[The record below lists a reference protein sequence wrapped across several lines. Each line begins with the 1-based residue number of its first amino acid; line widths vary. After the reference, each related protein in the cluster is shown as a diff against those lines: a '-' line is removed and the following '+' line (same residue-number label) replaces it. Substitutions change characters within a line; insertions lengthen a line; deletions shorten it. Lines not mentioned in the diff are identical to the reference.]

1 MRPNQD
7 NTNQMINKSFSNR
20 NHKSQNPQMNLL
32 NGELVALINGLI
44 ESIREYYHVSL
55 SNNSDAKNIFLFY
68 EETDK
73 NVQMLLNDIINN
85 NQYQKLKELLDK
97 MNIINK
103 LIFQLRD
110 NSDSCLQNLKL
121 FFDDAK
127 LIFKYIKGERQKQ
140 LLENKANNTN
150 LSSQNNA
157 PFISN
162 LKSQMIN
169 LYNKLIK
176 SVLKFSDYDYIIE
189 TAGDN
194 SINVYQNLQNVI
206 KNDLDALFNLIQNI
220 ENIKYSNNNVSL
232 NSFLTDESNN
242 KKGKSLGKSLENEI
256 EKLKK
261 MNITKD
267 AKIRQLMI
275 QLNNSLINKTEGN
288 DSNNNFNILNTEGN
302 ENSRIKKLEQIIL
315 DKDNK
320 LKSLIKQINMKK
332 IGNDSNNG
340 NIKNIIEEKN
350 KEIFNLQ
357 QQLNIYEQNEKNFN
371 KQIDDLTNQ
380 FQNKSL
386 QYEKEILML
395 RNNYAKNIN
404 KTQRNTVNDPEK
416 NIIPRSDNNVNL
428 NFIKNPENIKADYI
442 TKIASLNN
450 KNTNLMAIIKKQKAI
465 INGLQKEINN
475 YKNKLTQYE
484 KLNKNQI
491 EQINNNIYK
500 NNKIIEQK
508 DELIKQLREKKDI
521 PNSQI
526 NINMSNQAN
535 NNELIQLKIENEK
548 LKEKINL
555 LKLSQPNNSKNN
567 NNDNMNLLY
576 NNNFQELQQLNIK
589 LMEENSSLKL
599 KVAKIEKNP
608 NLLTANND
616 EFHNLYEQQ
625 KTKIEKLESEVNKK
639 KEEIGGLHDFIAKL
653 QSKLEN
659 SNFNPPVPK
668 ARSSSKIQKNS
679 LEGAKNNMN
688 DDYTKSLKKLIDL
701 NNKANKE
708 IELLK
713 NKNKELQYKLDE
725 KQVEEELSGFKTE
738 DVNFSNYE
746 EEFDLRKMISG
757 AKDKNKSED
766 INIDYP
772 GMQGVKDKN
781 KELQQK
787 VNMLSEQVKILISNI
802 NINNKIK
809 PQINQL
815 CQLMKIPPKNIQLII
830 AGKNKKQN
838 LGIID

>member
-7 NTNQMINKSFSNR
+7 NTNQMINKSFQNR
-20 NHKSQNPQMNLL
+20 NPKSQKPQMNLL
-32 NGELVALINGLI
+32 NGELVSLINGLI
-44 ESIREYYHVSL
+44 ESIKEYYHVSL

-73 NVQMLLNDIINN
+73 NIQMLLNDIINN
-85 NQYQKLKELLDK
+85 NQYQKLTELLDK
-97 MNIINK
+97 INLINK
-103 LIFQLRD
+103 IIFQLRD
-110 NSDSCLQNLKL
+110 NSDSCLQNLRL

-127 LIFKYIKGERQKQ
+127 LIFQYIRGERQKQ
-140 LLENKANNTN
+140 LLEKKSRIANLNGQNNTPFNPN
-150 LSSQNNA
+150 LITQITNLHKQL
-157 PFISN
+157 
-162 LKSQMIN
+162 LKSVQ
-169 LYNKLIK
+169 
-176 SVLKFSDYDYIIE
+176 KFSDYDYIIE
-189 TAGDN
+189 TTDDN
-194 SINVYQNLQNVI
+194 SIINDYQNLQNNI
-206 KNDLDALFNLIQNI
+206 KKDLNTLFNLIQNL
-220 ENIKYSNNNVSL
+220 ENINNRVSL

-242 KKGKSLGKSLENEI
+242 KSGKSHGKNIENEI

-261 MNITKD
+261 MNIVKD
-267 AKIRQLMI
+267 NKIRQLMLQI
-275 QLNNSLINKTEGN
+275 NNLAINKTERSN
-288 DSNNNFNILNTEGN
+288 PNNNYNILKTEGN

-320 LKSLIKQINMKK
+320 LQSLINQINMKK
-332 IGNDSNNG
+332 IGNDLNNG
-340 NIKNIIEEKN
+340 NMQNLLEEKD
-350 KEIFNLQ
+350 KEIFNLK
-357 QQLNIYEQNEKNFN
+357 QQLNIYEQNEQNFN
-371 KQIDDLTNQ
+371 KQIDNLTNQ
-380 FQNKSL
+380 FQNKRL
-386 QYEKEILML
+386 QYEKEIFTL
-395 RNNYAKNIN
+395 RYNMAKNIN
-404 KTQRNTVNDPEK
+404 DSQGIININKTIGSKSE
-416 NIIPRSDNNVNL
+416 NNQNL
-428 NFIKNPENIKADYI
+428 KFLKNPDNINNDYI
-442 TKIASLNN
+442 AQITSLNN
-450 KNTNLMAIIKKQKAI
+450 TNMNLTAIIKKQKTI
-465 INGLQKEINN
+465 IAGLQKEISN
-475 YKNKLTQYE
+475 YKAKLAQYE

-491 EQINNNIYK
+491 EQMNNNIYK

-535 NNELIQLKIENEK
+535 NNELIHLKIENEK
-548 LKEKINL
+548 LKEEINL
-555 LKLSQPNNSKNN
+555 LKLTQSNNLINN

-589 LMEENSSLKL
+589 LMEENNSLKL
-599 KVAKIEKNP
+599 KVANIEKNP
-608 NLLTANND
+608 NLLKTNG
-616 EFHNLYEQQ
+616 EFNNLYEQQ
-625 KTKIEKLESEVNKK
+625 KETIERLESEVNKK
-639 KEEIGGLHDFIAKL
+639 KEEIGGLQDFIAKL

-659 SNFNPPVPK
+659 SNFYLPVPK
-668 ARSSSKIQKNS
+668 AHSTSKIQKNAQ
-679 LEGAKNNMN
+679 GAKNNMN

-708 IELLK
+708 IEILK
-713 NKNKELQYKLDE
+713 NKNKELQYKLEE

-746 EEFDLRKMISG
+746 EEFDLRKMING

-781 KELQQK
+781 KELQQR

-809 PQINQL
+809 PQISQL

>member
-7 NTNQMINKSFSNR
+7 NTNQMINKSFQNR
-20 NHKSQNPQMNLL
+20 NPKSQKPQMNLL
-32 NGELVALINGLI
+32 NGELVSLINGLI
-44 ESIREYYHVSL
+44 ESIKEYYHVSL

-73 NVQMLLNDIINN
+73 NIQMLLNDIINN
-85 NQYQKLKELLDK
+85 NQYQKLTELLDK
-97 MNIINK
+97 INLINK
-103 LIFQLRD
+103 IIFQLRD
-110 NSDSCLQNLKL
+110 NSDSCLQNLRL

-127 LIFKYIKGERQKQ
+127 LIFQCIRGERQKQ
-140 LLENKANNTN
+140 LLEKKSRIANLNCQNNKQLNPNLITQITN
-150 LSSQNNA
+150 LYKQL
-157 PFISN
+157 
-162 LKSQMIN
+162 LKSVQ
-169 LYNKLIK
+169 
-176 SVLKFSDYDYIIE
+176 KFSDYDYIIE
-189 TAGDN
+189 TTGDN
-194 SINVYQNLQNVI
+194 SIINDYQNLQNNI
-206 KNDLDALFNLIQNI
+206 KKDLNTLFNLIQNL
-220 ENIKYSNNNVSL
+220 ENIINRVSL

-242 KKGKSLGKSLENEI
+242 KSGKSLGKNIENEI

-261 MNITKD
+261 MNIVKD
-267 AKIRQLMI
+267 NKIRQLMLQI
-275 QLNNSLINKTEGN
+275 NNLAINKTERSN
-288 DSNNNFNILNTEGN
+288 PNNNYNILKTEGN

-320 LKSLIKQINMKK
+320 LQSLINQINMKK
-332 IGNDSNNG
+332 IGNDLNNG
-340 NIKNIIEEKN
+340 NMQNLLEEKD
-350 KEIFNLQ
+350 KEIFNLK
-357 QQLNIYEQNEKNFN
+357 QQLNIYEQNEQNFN
-371 KQIDDLTNQ
+371 KQIDNLTNQ
-380 FQNKSL
+380 FQNKRL
-386 QYEKEILML
+386 QYEKEIFTL
-395 RNNYAKNIN
+395 RYNMAKNIN
-404 KTQRNTVNDPEK
+404 DSQGNININKTIGSKSENNQNLKFLKIPD
-416 NIIPRSDNNVNL
+416 NINN
-428 NFIKNPENIKADYI
+428 DYI
-442 TKIASLNN
+442 AQITSLNN
-450 KNTNLMAIIKKQKAI
+450 TNMNLTAIIKKQKTI
-465 INGLQKEINN
+465 IAGLQKEISN
-475 YKNKLTQYE
+475 YKAKLAQYE

-491 EQINNNIYK
+491 EQMNNNIYK

-535 NNELIQLKIENEK
+535 NNELIHLKIENEK
-548 LKEKINL
+548 LKEEINL
-555 LKLSQPNNSKNN
+555 LKLSPSNNLINN
-567 NNDNMNLLY
+567 NNDMNLLY

-589 LMEENSSLKL
+589 LMEENNSLKL
-599 KVAKIEKNP
+599 KVENIEKNS
-608 NLLTANND
+608 NLLKTNG
-616 EFHNLYEQQ
+616 EFNNLYEQQ
-625 KTKIEKLESEVNKK
+625 KETIERLESEINKK
-639 KEEIGGLHDFIAKL
+639 KEEIGGLQDFIAKL

-659 SNFNPPVPK
+659 SNFYLPVPK
-668 ARSSSKIQKNS
+668 AHSTSKIQKNAQ
-679 LEGAKNNMN
+679 GAKNNMN

-708 IELLK
+708 IEILK
-713 NKNKELQYKLDE
+713 NKNKELQYKLEE

-746 EEFDLRKMISG
+746 EEFDLRKMING

-781 KELQQK
+781 KELQQR

-809 PQINQL
+809 PQISQL

>member
-7 NTNQMINKSFSNR
+7 NTNQMINKSFQNR
-20 NHKSQNPQMNLL
+20 NPKSQKPQMNLL
-32 NGELVALINGLI
+32 NGELVSLINGLI
-44 ESIREYYHVSL
+44 ESIKEYYHVSL

-73 NVQMLLNDIINN
+73 NIQMLLNDIINN
-85 NQYQKLKELLDK
+85 NQYQKLTELLDK
-97 MNIINK
+97 INLINK
-103 LIFQLRD
+103 IIFQLRD
-110 NSDSCLQNLKL
+110 NSDSCLQNLRL

-127 LIFKYIKGERQKQ
+127 LIFQCIRGERQKQ
-140 LLENKANNTN
+140 LLEKKSSNANLNGQNNTPFNPN
-150 LSSQNNA
+150 LITQITNLHKQL
-157 PFISN
+157 
-162 LKSQMIN
+162 LKSVQ
-169 LYNKLIK
+169 
-176 SVLKFSDYDYIIE
+176 KFSDYDYIIE
-189 TAGDN
+189 TTGDN
-194 SINVYQNLQNVI
+194 SIINDYQNLQNNI
-206 KNDLDALFNLIQNI
+206 KKDLNTLFNLIQNL
-220 ENIKYSNNNVSL
+220 ENINNRISL

-242 KKGKSLGKSLENEI
+242 KSSKSLGKNIENEI

-261 MNITKD
+261 MNIVKD
-267 AKIRQLMI
+267 NKIRQLMLQI
-275 QLNNSLINKTEGN
+275 NNLAINKTERSN
-288 DSNNNFNILNTEGN
+288 PNNNYNILKTEGN

-320 LKSLIKQINMKK
+320 LQSLINQINMKK
-332 IGNDSNNG
+332 IGNDLNNG
-340 NIKNIIEEKN
+340 NMQNLLEEKD
-350 KEIFNLQ
+350 KEIFNLK
-357 QQLNIYEQNEKNFN
+357 QQLNIYEQNEQNFN
-371 KQIDDLTNQ
+371 KQIDNLTNQ
-380 FQNKSL
+380 FQNKRL
-386 QYEKEILML
+386 QYEKEIFTL
-395 RNNYAKNIN
+395 RYNMAKNIN
-404 KTQRNTVNDPEK
+404 DSQGNININKTIGSKSE
-416 NIIPRSDNNVNL
+416 NNQNL
-428 NFIKNPENIKADYI
+428 KFLKNPDNINNDYI
-442 TKIASLNN
+442 AQITSLNN
-450 KNTNLMAIIKKQKAI
+450 TNMNLTAIIKKQKTI
-465 INGLQKEINN
+465 IAGLQKEISN
-475 YKNKLTQYE
+475 YKAKLAQYE

-491 EQINNNIYK
+491 EQMNNNIYK

-535 NNELIQLKIENEK
+535 NNELIHLKIENEK
-548 LKEKINL
+548 LKEEINL
-555 LKLSQPNNSKNN
+555 LKLTQSNNLINN
-567 NNDNMNLLY
+567 NNDMNLLY

-589 LMEENSSLKL
+589 LMEENNSLKL
-599 KVAKIEKNP
+599 KVANIEKNP
-608 NLLTANND
+608 NLLKTNG
-616 EFHNLYEQQ
+616 EFNNLYEQQ
-625 KTKIEKLESEVNKK
+625 KETIERLESEVNKK
-639 KEEIGGLHDFIAKL
+639 KEEIGGLQDFIAKL

-659 SNFNPPVPK
+659 SNFYLPVPK
-668 ARSSSKIQKNS
+668 AHSTSKIQKNAQ
-679 LEGAKNNMN
+679 GAKNNMN

-708 IELLK
+708 IEILK
-713 NKNKELQYKLDE
+713 NKNKELQYKLEE

-746 EEFDLRKMISG
+746 EEFDLRKMING

-781 KELQQK
+781 KELQQR

-809 PQINQL
+809 PQISQL

>member
-7 NTNQMINKSFSNR
+7 NTNQMINKSFQNR
-20 NHKSQNPQMNLL
+20 NPKSQKPQMNLL
-32 NGELVALINGLI
+32 NGELVSLINGLI
-44 ESIREYYHVSL
+44 ESIKEYYHVSL

-73 NVQMLLNDIINN
+73 NIQMLLNDIINN
-85 NQYQKLKELLDK
+85 NQYQKLTELLDK
-97 MNIINK
+97 INLINK
-103 LIFQLRD
+103 IIFQLRD
-110 NSDSCLQNLKL
+110 NSDSCLQNLRL

-127 LIFKYIKGERQKQ
+127 LIFQCIRGERQKQ
-140 LLENKANNTN
+140 LLEKKSRIANLNGQNNTPFNPN
-150 LSSQNNA
+150 LITQITNLHKQL
-157 PFISN
+157 
-162 LKSQMIN
+162 LKSVQ
-169 LYNKLIK
+169 
-176 SVLKFSDYDYIIE
+176 KFSDYDYIIE
-189 TAGDN
+189 TTGDN
-194 SINVYQNLQNVI
+194 SIINDYQNLQNNI
-206 KNDLDALFNLIQNI
+206 KKDLNTLFNLIQNL
-220 ENIKYSNNNVSL
+220 ENINNRVSL

-242 KKGKSLGKSLENEI
+242 KSGKSLGKNIENEI

-261 MNITKD
+261 MNIVKD
-267 AKIRQLMI
+267 NKIRQLMLQI
-275 QLNNSLINKTEGN
+275 NNLAINKTERSN
-288 DSNNNFNILNTEGN
+288 PNNNYNILKTEGN

-320 LKSLIKQINMKK
+320 LQSLINQINMKK
-332 IGNDSNNG
+332 IGNDLNNG
-340 NIKNIIEEKN
+340 NMQNLLEEKD
-350 KEIFNLQ
+350 KEIFNLK
-357 QQLNIYEQNEKNFN
+357 QQLNIYEQNEQNFN
-371 KQIDDLTNQ
+371 KQIDNLTNQ
-380 FQNKSL
+380 FQNKRL
-386 QYEKEILML
+386 QYEKEIFTL
-395 RNNYAKNIN
+395 RYNMAKNIN
-404 KTQRNTVNDPEK
+404 DSQGNININKTIGSKSE
-416 NIIPRSDNNVNL
+416 NNQNL
-428 NFIKNPENIKADYI
+428 KFLKNPDNINNDYI
-442 TKIASLNN
+442 AQITSLNN
-450 KNTNLMAIIKKQKAI
+450 TNMNLTAIIKKQKTI
-465 INGLQKEINN
+465 IAGLQKEISN
-475 YKNKLTQYE
+475 YKAKLAQYE

-491 EQINNNIYK
+491 EQMNNNIYK

-535 NNELIQLKIENEK
+535 NNELIHLKIENEK
-548 LKEKINL
+548 LKEEINL
-555 LKLSQPNNSKNN
+555 LKLTQSNNLINN
-567 NNDNMNLLY
+567 NNDMNLLY

-589 LMEENSSLKL
+589 LMEENNSLKL
-599 KVAKIEKNP
+599 KVANIEKNP
-608 NLLTANND
+608 NLLTTNG
-616 EFHNLYEQQ
+616 EFNNLYEQQ
-625 KTKIEKLESEVNKK
+625 KETIERLESEVNKK
-639 KEEIGGLHDFIAKL
+639 KEEIGGLQDFIAKL

-659 SNFNPPVPK
+659 SNFYLPVPK
-668 ARSSSKIQKNS
+668 AHSTSKIQKNAQ
-679 LEGAKNNMN
+679 GAKNNMN

-708 IELLK
+708 IEILK
-713 NKNKELQYKLDE
+713 NKNKELQYKLEE

-746 EEFDLRKMISG
+746 EEFDLRKMING

-781 KELQQK
+781 KELQQR

-809 PQINQL
+809 PQISQL

>member
-7 NTNQMINKSFSNR
+7 NTNQMINKSFQNR
-20 NHKSQNPQMNLL
+20 NPKSQKPQMNLL
-32 NGELVALINGLI
+32 NGELVSLINGLI
-44 ESIREYYHVSL
+44 ESIKEYYHVSL

-73 NVQMLLNDIINN
+73 NIQMLLNDIINN
-85 NQYQKLKELLDK
+85 NQYQKLTELLDK
-97 MNIINK
+97 INLINK
-103 LIFQLRD
+103 IIFQLRD
-110 NSDSCLQNLKL
+110 NSDSCLQNLRL

-127 LIFKYIKGERQKQ
+127 LIFQCIRGERQKQ
-140 LLENKANNTN
+140 LLEKKSSNANLNGQNNTPFNPN
-150 LSSQNNA
+150 LITQITNLHKQL
-157 PFISN
+157 
-162 LKSQMIN
+162 LKSVQ
-169 LYNKLIK
+169 
-176 SVLKFSDYDYIIE
+176 KFSDYDYIIE
-189 TAGDN
+189 TTGDN
-194 SINVYQNLQNVI
+194 SIINDYQNLQNNI
-206 KNDLDALFNLIQNI
+206 KKDLNTLFNLIQNL
-220 ENIKYSNNNVSL
+220 ENIIINNRISL

-242 KKGKSLGKSLENEI
+242 KSSKSLGKNIEKEI

-261 MNITKD
+261 MNIVKD
-267 AKIRQLMI
+267 NKIRQLMLQI
-275 QLNNSLINKTEGN
+275 NNLAINKTERSN
-288 DSNNNFNILNTEGN
+288 PNNNYNILKTEGN

-320 LKSLIKQINMKK
+320 LQSLINQINMKK
-332 IGNDSNNG
+332 IGNDLNNG
-340 NIKNIIEEKN
+340 NMQNLLEEKN
-350 KEIFNLQ
+350 KEIFNLK
-357 QQLNIYEQNEKNFN
+357 QQLNIYEQNEQNFN
-371 KQIDDLTNQ
+371 KQIDNLTNQ
-380 FQNKSL
+380 FQNKRL
-386 QYEKEILML
+386 QYEKEIFTL
-395 RNNYAKNIN
+395 RYNMAKNIN
-404 KTQRNTVNDPEK
+404 DSQGNININKTIGSKSE
-416 NIIPRSDNNVNL
+416 NNQNL
-428 NFIKNPENIKADYI
+428 KFLKNPDNINNDYI
-442 TKIASLNN
+442 AQITSLNN
-450 KNTNLMAIIKKQKAI
+450 TNMNLTAIIKKQKTI
-465 INGLQKEINN
+465 IAGLQKEISN
-475 YKNKLTQYE
+475 YKAKLAQYE

-491 EQINNNIYK
+491 EQMNNNIYK

-535 NNELIQLKIENEK
+535 NNELIHLKIENEK
-548 LKEKINL
+548 LKEEINL
-555 LKLSQPNNSKNN
+555 LKLSPSNNLINN
-567 NNDNMNLLY
+567 NNDMNLLY

-589 LMEENSSLKL
+589 LMEENNSLKL
-599 KVAKIEKNP
+599 KVANIEKNP
-608 NLLTANND
+608 NHLTTNGKFN
-616 EFHNLYEQQ
+616 NLYEQQ
-625 KTKIEKLESEVNKK
+625 KETIERLESEINKK
-639 KEEIGGLHDFIAKL
+639 KEEIGGLQDFIAKL

-659 SNFNPPVPK
+659 SNFYLPVPK
-668 ARSSSKIQKNS
+668 AHSTSKIQKNAQ
-679 LEGAKNNMN
+679 GAKNNMN

-708 IELLK
+708 IEILK
-713 NKNKELQYKLDE
+713 NKNKELQYKLEE

-746 EEFDLRKMISG
+746 EEFDLRKMING

-781 KELQQK
+781 KELQQR

-809 PQINQL
+809 PQISQL

>member
-7 NTNQMINKSFSNR
+7 NTNQMINKSFQNR
-20 NHKSQNPQMNLL
+20 NPKSQKPQMNLL
-32 NGELVALINGLI
+32 NGELVSLINGLI
-44 ESIREYYHVSL
+44 ESIKEYYHVSL

-73 NVQMLLNDIINN
+73 NIQMLLNDIINN
-85 NQYQKLKELLDK
+85 NQYQKLTELLDK
-97 MNIINK
+97 INLINK
-103 LIFQLRD
+103 IIFQLRD
-110 NSDSCLQNLKL
+110 NSDSCLQNLRL

-127 LIFKYIKGERQKQ
+127 LIFQCIRGERQKQ
-140 LLENKANNTN
+140 LLEKKSRIANLNCQNNKQLNPNLITQITN
-150 LSSQNNA
+150 LYKQL
-157 PFISN
+157 
-162 LKSQMIN
+162 LKSVQ
-169 LYNKLIK
+169 
-176 SVLKFSDYDYIIE
+176 KFSDYDYIIE
-189 TAGDN
+189 TTGDN
-194 SINVYQNLQNVI
+194 SIFNDYQNLQNNI
-206 KNDLDALFNLIQNI
+206 KNDLNTLFNLIQNL
-220 ENIKYSNNNVSL
+220 ENINNRISF

-242 KKGKSLGKSLENEI
+242 KSSKSLGKNIENEI

-261 MNITKD
+261 MNIVKD
-267 AKIRQLMI
+267 NKIRQLMLQI
-275 QLNNSLINKTEGN
+275 NNLAINKTERSN
-288 DSNNNFNILNTEGN
+288 PNNNYNILKTEGN

-320 LKSLIKQINMKK
+320 LQSLINQINMKK
-332 IGNDSNNG
+332 IGNDLNNG
-340 NIKNIIEEKN
+340 NMQNLLEEKD
-350 KEIFNLQ
+350 KEIFNLK
-357 QQLNIYEQNEKNFN
+357 QQLNIYEQNEQNFN
-371 KQIDDLTNQ
+371 KQIDNLTNQ
-380 FQNKSL
+380 FQNKRL
-386 QYEKEILML
+386 QYEKEIFTL
-395 RNNYAKNIN
+395 RYNMAKNIN
-404 KTQRNTVNDPEK
+404 DSQGNININKTIGSKSE
-416 NIIPRSDNNVNL
+416 NNQNL
-428 NFIKNPENIKADYI
+428 KFLKNPDNINNDYI
-442 TKIASLNN
+442 AQITSLNN
-450 KNTNLMAIIKKQKAI
+450 TNMNLTAIIKKQKTI
-465 INGLQKEINN
+465 IAGLQKEISN
-475 YKNKLTQYE
+475 YKAKLAQYE

-491 EQINNNIYK
+491 EQMNNNIYK

-535 NNELIQLKIENEK
+535 NNELIHLKIENEK
-548 LKEKINL
+548 LKEEINL
-555 LKLSQPNNSKNN
+555 LKLTQSNNLINN
-567 NNDNMNLLY
+567 NNDMNLLY

-589 LMEENSSLKL
+589 LMEENNSLKL
-599 KVAKIEKNP
+599 KVSNFEKNP
-608 NLLTANND
+608 NILTTNG
-616 EFHNLYEQQ
+616 EFNNLYEQQ
-625 KTKIEKLESEVNKK
+625 KETIERLESEVNKK
-639 KEEIGGLHDFIAKL
+639 KEEIGGLQDFIAKL

-659 SNFNPPVPK
+659 SNFYLPVPK
-668 ARSSSKIQKNS
+668 AHSTSKIQKNAQ
-679 LEGAKNNMN
+679 GAKNNMN

-708 IELLK
+708 IEILK
-713 NKNKELQYKLDE
+713 NKNKELQYKLEE

-746 EEFDLRKMISG
+746 EEFDLRKMING

-781 KELQQK
+781 KELQQR

-809 PQINQL
+809 PQISQL

>member
-7 NTNQMINKSFSNR
+7 NTNQMINKSFQNR
-20 NHKSQNPQMNLL
+20 NPKSQKPQMNLL
-32 NGELVALINGLI
+32 NGELVSLINGLI
-44 ESIREYYHVSL
+44 ESIKEYYHVSL

-73 NVQMLLNDIINN
+73 NIQMLLNDIINN
-85 NQYQKLKELLDK
+85 NQYQKLTELLDK
-97 MNIINK
+97 INLINK
-103 LIFQLRD
+103 IIFQLRD
-110 NSDSCLQNLKL
+110 NSDSCLQNLRL

-127 LIFKYIKGERQKQ
+127 LIFQCIRGERQKQ
-140 LLENKANNTN
+140 LLEKKSSNANLNGQNNTPFNPN
-150 LSSQNNA
+150 LITQITNLYKQL
-157 PFISN
+157 
-162 LKSQMIN
+162 LKSVQ
-169 LYNKLIK
+169 
-176 SVLKFSDYDYIIE
+176 KFSDYDYIIE
-189 TAGDN
+189 TTGDN
-194 SINVYQNLQNVI
+194 SIINDYQNLQNNI
-206 KNDLDALFNLIQNI
+206 KKDLNTLFNLIQNL
-220 ENIKYSNNNVSL
+220 ENINNRISL

-242 KKGKSLGKSLENEI
+242 KSSKSLGKNIENEI

-261 MNITKD
+261 MNIVKD
-267 AKIRQLMI
+267 NKIRQLMLQI
-275 QLNNSLINKTEGN
+275 NNLAINKTERSN
-288 DSNNNFNILNTEGN
+288 PNNNYNILKTEGN

-320 LKSLIKQINMKK
+320 LQSLINQINMKK
-332 IGNDSNNG
+332 IGNDLNNG
-340 NIKNIIEEKN
+340 NMQNLLEEKD
-350 KEIFNLQ
+350 KEIFNLK
-357 QQLNIYEQNEKNFN
+357 QQLNIYEQNEQNFN
-371 KQIDDLTNQ
+371 KQIDNLTNQ
-380 FQNKSL
+380 FQNKRL
-386 QYEKEILML
+386 QYEKEIFTL
-395 RNNYAKNIN
+395 RYNMAKNIN
-404 KTQRNTVNDPEK
+404 DSQGNININKTIGSKSE
-416 NIIPRSDNNVNL
+416 NNQNL
-428 NFIKNPENIKADYI
+428 KFLKNPDNINNDYI
-442 TKIASLNN
+442 AQITSLNN
-450 KNTNLMAIIKKQKAI
+450 TNMNLTAIIKKQKTI
-465 INGLQKEINN
+465 IAGLQKEISN
-475 YKNKLTQYE
+475 YKAKLAQYE

-491 EQINNNIYK
+491 EQMNNNIYK

-535 NNELIQLKIENEK
+535 NNELIHLKIENEK
-548 LKEKINL
+548 LKEEINL
-555 LKLSQPNNSKNN
+555 LKLTQSNNLINN
-567 NNDNMNLLY
+567 NNDMNLLY

-589 LMEENSSLKL
+589 LMEENNSLKL
-599 KVAKIEKNP
+599 KVANIEKNP
-608 NLLTANND
+608 NLLTTNG
-616 EFHNLYEQQ
+616 EFNNLYEQQ
-625 KTKIEKLESEVNKK
+625 KETIERLESEVNKK
-639 KEEIGGLHDFIAKL
+639 KEEIGGLQDFIAKL

-659 SNFNPPVPK
+659 SNFYLPVPK
-668 ARSSSKIQKNS
+668 AHSTSKIQKNAQ
-679 LEGAKNNMN
+679 GAKNNMN

-708 IELLK
+708 IEILK
-713 NKNKELQYKLDE
+713 NKNKELQYKLEE

-746 EEFDLRKMISG
+746 EEFDLRKMING

-781 KELQQK
+781 KELQQR

-809 PQINQL
+809 PQISQL

>member
-7 NTNQMINKSFSNR
+7 NTNQMINKSFQNR
-20 NHKSQNPQMNLL
+20 NPKSQKPQMNLL
-32 NGELVALINGLI
+32 NGELVSLINGLI
-44 ESIREYYHVSL
+44 ESIKEYYHVSL

-73 NVQMLLNDIINN
+73 NIQMLLNDIINN
-85 NQYQKLKELLDK
+85 NQYQKLTELLDK
-97 MNIINK
+97 INLINK
-103 LIFQLRD
+103 IIFQLRD
-110 NSDSCLQNLKL
+110 NSDSCLQNLRL

-127 LIFKYIKGERQKQ
+127 LIFQCIRGERQKQ
-140 LLENKANNTN
+140 LLEKKSSIANLIGQNNTPFNPN
-150 LSSQNNA
+150 LITQITNLHKQL
-157 PFISN
+157 
-162 LKSQMIN
+162 LKSVQ
-169 LYNKLIK
+169 
-176 SVLKFSDYDYIIE
+176 KFSDYDYIIE
-189 TAGDN
+189 TTGDN
-194 SINVYQNLQNVI
+194 SIINDYQNLQNNI
-206 KNDLDALFNLIQNI
+206 KKDLNTLFNLIQNL
-220 ENIKYSNNNVSL
+220 ENIIINNRISL

-242 KKGKSLGKSLENEI
+242 KSSKSLGKNIEKEI

-261 MNITKD
+261 MNIVKD
-267 AKIRQLMI
+267 NKIRQLMLQI
-275 QLNNSLINKTEGN
+275 NNLAINKTER
-288 DSNNNFNILNTEGN
+288 SNPNNYYNILKTEGN

-320 LKSLIKQINMKK
+320 LQSLINQINMKK
-332 IGNDSNNG
+332 IGNDLNNG
-340 NIKNIIEEKN
+340 NMQNLLEEKN
-350 KEIFNLQ
+350 KEIFNLK
-357 QQLNIYEQNEKNFN
+357 QQLNIYEQNEQNFN
-371 KQIDDLTNQ
+371 KQIDNLTNQ
-380 FQNKSL
+380 FQNKRL
-386 QYEKEILML
+386 QYEKEIFTL
-395 RNNYAKNIN
+395 RYNMAKNIN
-404 KTQRNTVNDPEK
+404 DSQGNININKTIGSKSE
-416 NIIPRSDNNVNL
+416 NNQNL
-428 NFIKNPENIKADYI
+428 KFLKNPDNINNDYI
-442 TKIASLNN
+442 AQITSLNN
-450 KNTNLMAIIKKQKAI
+450 TNMNLTAIIKKQKTI
-465 INGLQKEINN
+465 IAGLQKEISN
-475 YKNKLTQYE
+475 YKAKLAQYE

-491 EQINNNIYK
+491 EQMNNNIYK

-535 NNELIQLKIENEK
+535 NNELIHLKIENEK
-548 LKEKINL
+548 LKEEINL
-555 LKLSQPNNSKNN
+555 LKLTQSNNLINN
-567 NNDNMNLLY
+567 NNENMNLLY

-589 LMEENSSLKL
+589 LMEENNSLKL
-599 KVAKIEKNP
+599 KVANIEKNP
-608 NLLTANND
+608 NLLTTNG
-616 EFHNLYEQQ
+616 EFNNLYEQQ
-625 KTKIEKLESEVNKK
+625 KETIERLESEVNKK
-639 KEEIGGLHDFIAKL
+639 KEEIGGLQDFIAKL

-659 SNFNPPVPK
+659 SNFYPPVPK
-668 ARSSSKIQKNS
+668 AHSTSKIQKNAQ
-679 LEGAKNNMN
+679 GAKNNMN

-708 IELLK
+708 IEILK
-713 NKNKELQYKLDE
+713 NKNKELQYKLEE

-746 EEFDLRKMISG
+746 EEFDLRKMING

-781 KELQQK
+781 KELQQR

>member
-7 NTNQMINKSFSNR
+7 NTNQMINKSFQNR
-20 NHKSQNPQMNLL
+20 NPKSQKPQMNLL
-32 NGELVALINGLI
+32 NGELVSLINGLI
-44 ESIREYYHVSL
+44 ESIKEYYHVSL

-73 NVQMLLNDIINN
+73 NIQMLLNDIINN
-85 NQYQKLKELLDK
+85 NQYQKLTELLDK
-97 MNIINK
+97 INLINK
-103 LIFQLRD
+103 IIFQLRD
-110 NSDSCLQNLKL
+110 NSDSCLQNLRL

-127 LIFKYIKGERQKQ
+127 LIFQCIRGERQKQ
-140 LLENKANNTN
+140 LLEKKSSIANLNGQNNTPFNPN
-150 LSSQNNA
+150 LITQITNLHKQL
-157 PFISN
+157 
-162 LKSQMIN
+162 LKSVQ
-169 LYNKLIK
+169 
-176 SVLKFSDYDYIIE
+176 KFSDYDYIIE
-189 TAGDN
+189 TTGDN
-194 SINVYQNLQNVI
+194 SIINDYQNLQNNI
-206 KNDLDALFNLIQNI
+206 KKDLNTLFNLIQNL
-220 ENIKYSNNNVSL
+220 ENINNRISL

-242 KKGKSLGKSLENEI
+242 KSSKSLGKNIENEI

-261 MNITKD
+261 MNIVKD
-267 AKIRQLMI
+267 NKIRQLMLQI
-275 QLNNSLINKTEGN
+275 NNLAINKTERSN
-288 DSNNNFNILNTEGN
+288 PNNNYNILKTEGN

-320 LKSLIKQINMKK
+320 LQSLINQINMKK
-332 IGNDSNNG
+332 IGNDLNNG
-340 NIKNIIEEKN
+340 NMQNLLEEKD
-350 KEIFNLQ
+350 KEIFNLK
-357 QQLNIYEQNEKNFN
+357 QQLNIYEQNEQNFN
-371 KQIDDLTNQ
+371 KQIDNLTNQ
-380 FQNKSL
+380 FQNKRL
-386 QYEKEILML
+386 QYEKEIFTL
-395 RNNYAKNIN
+395 RYNMAKNIN
-404 KTQRNTVNDPEK
+404 DSQGNININKTIGSKSE
-416 NIIPRSDNNVNL
+416 NNQNL
-428 NFIKNPENIKADYI
+428 KFLKNPDNINNDYI
-442 TKIASLNN
+442 AQITSLNN
-450 KNTNLMAIIKKQKAI
+450 TNMNLTAIIKKQKTI
-465 INGLQKEINN
+465 IAGLQKEISN
-475 YKNKLTQYE
+475 YKAKLAQYE

-491 EQINNNIYK
+491 EQMNNNIYK

-535 NNELIQLKIENEK
+535 NNELIHLKIENEK
-548 LKEKINL
+548 LKEEINL
-555 LKLSQPNNSKNN
+555 LKLSPSNNLINN
-567 NNDNMNLLY
+567 NNDMNLLY

-589 LMEENSSLKL
+589 LMEENNSLKL
-599 KVAKIEKNP
+599 KVANIEKNP
-608 NLLTANND
+608 NILTTNG
-616 EFHNLYEQQ
+616 EFNNLYEQQ
-625 KTKIEKLESEVNKK
+625 KETIERLESEVNKK
-639 KEEIGGLHDFIAKL
+639 KEEIGGLQDFIAKL

-659 SNFNPPVPK
+659 SNFYLPVPK
-668 ARSSSKIQKNS
+668 AHSTSKIQKNAQ
-679 LEGAKNNMN
+679 GAKNNMN

-708 IELLK
+708 IEILK
-713 NKNKELQYKLDE
+713 NKNKELQYKLEE

-746 EEFDLRKMISG
+746 EEFDLRKMING

-781 KELQQK
+781 KELQQR

-809 PQINQL
+809 PQISQL

>member
-7 NTNQMINKSFSNR
+7 NTNQMINKSFQNR
-20 NHKSQNPQMNLL
+20 NPKSQKPQMNLL
-32 NGELVALINGLI
+32 NGELVSLINGLI
-44 ESIREYYHVSL
+44 ESIKEYYHVSL

-73 NVQMLLNDIINN
+73 NIQMLLNDIINN
-85 NQYQKLKELLDK
+85 NQYQKLTELLDK
-97 MNIINK
+97 INLINK
-103 LIFQLRD
+103 IIFQLRD
-110 NSDSCLQNLKL
+110 NSDSCLQNLRL

-127 LIFKYIKGERQKQ
+127 LIFQCIRGERQKQ
-140 LLENKANNTN
+140 LLEKKSSIANLNGQNNTPFNPN
-150 LSSQNNA
+150 LITQITNLHKQL
-157 PFISN
+157 
-162 LKSQMIN
+162 LKSVQ
-169 LYNKLIK
+169 
-176 SVLKFSDYDYIIE
+176 KFSDYDYIIE
-189 TAGDN
+189 TTGDN
-194 SINVYQNLQNVI
+194 SIINDYQNLQNNI
-206 KNDLDALFNLIQNI
+206 KKDLNTLFNLIQNL
-220 ENIKYSNNNVSL
+220 ENINNRISL

-242 KKGKSLGKSLENEI
+242 KSSKSLGKNIENEI

-261 MNITKD
+261 MNIVKD
-267 AKIRQLMI
+267 NKIRQLMLQI
-275 QLNNSLINKTEGN
+275 NNLAINKTERSN
-288 DSNNNFNILNTEGN
+288 PNNNYNILKTEGN

-320 LKSLIKQINMKK
+320 LQSLINQINMKK
-332 IGNDSNNG
+332 IGNDLNNG
-340 NIKNIIEEKN
+340 NMQNLLEEKD
-350 KEIFNLQ
+350 KEIFNLK
-357 QQLNIYEQNEKNFN
+357 QQLNIYEQNEQNFN
-371 KQIDDLTNQ
+371 KQIDNLTNQ
-380 FQNKSL
+380 FQNKRL
-386 QYEKEILML
+386 QYEKEIFTL
-395 RNNYAKNIN
+395 RYNMAKNIN
-404 KTQRNTVNDPEK
+404 DSQGNININKTIGSKSE
-416 NIIPRSDNNVNL
+416 NNQNL
-428 NFIKNPENIKADYI
+428 KFLKNPDNINNDYI
-442 TKIASLNN
+442 AQITSLNN
-450 KNTNLMAIIKKQKAI
+450 TNMNLTAIIKKQKTI
-465 INGLQKEINN
+465 IAGLQKEISN
-475 YKNKLTQYE
+475 YKAKLAQYE

-491 EQINNNIYK
+491 EQMNNNIYK

-535 NNELIQLKIENEK
+535 NNELIHLKIENEK
-548 LKEKINL
+548 LKEEINL
-555 LKLSQPNNSKNN
+555 LKLTQSNNLINN
-567 NNDNMNLLY
+567 NNDMNLLY

-589 LMEENSSLKL
+589 LMEENNSLKL
-599 KVAKIEKNP
+599 KVANIEKNP
-608 NLLTANND
+608 NLLTTNG
-616 EFHNLYEQQ
+616 EFNNLYEQQ
-625 KTKIEKLESEVNKK
+625 KETIERLESEVNKK
-639 KEEIGGLHDFIAKL
+639 KEEIGGLQDFIAKL

-659 SNFNPPVPK
+659 SNFYLPVPK
-668 ARSSSKIQKNS
+668 AHSTSKIQKNAQ
-679 LEGAKNNMN
+679 GAKNNMN

-708 IELLK
+708 IEILK
-713 NKNKELQYKLDE
+713 NKNKELQYKLEE

-746 EEFDLRKMISG
+746 EEFDLRKMING

-781 KELQQK
+781 KELQQR

-809 PQINQL
+809 PQISQL

>member
-7 NTNQMINKSFSNR
+7 NTNQMINKSFQNR
-20 NHKSQNPQMNLL
+20 NPKSQKPQMNLL
-32 NGELVALINGLI
+32 NGELVSLINGLI
-44 ESIREYYHVSL
+44 ESIKEYYHVSL

-73 NVQMLLNDIINN
+73 NIQMLLNDIINN
-85 NQYQKLKELLDK
+85 NQYQKLTELLDK
-97 MNIINK
+97 INLINK
-103 LIFQLRD
+103 IIFQLRD
-110 NSDSCLQNLKL
+110 NSDSCLQNLRL

-127 LIFKYIKGERQKQ
+127 LIFQCIRGERQKQ
-140 LLENKANNTN
+140 LLEKKSSNANLNGQNNTPFNPN
-150 LSSQNNA
+150 LITQITNLHKQL
-157 PFISN
+157 
-162 LKSQMIN
+162 LKSVQ
-169 LYNKLIK
+169 
-176 SVLKFSDYDYIIE
+176 KFSDYDYIIE
-189 TAGDN
+189 TTGDN
-194 SINVYQNLQNVI
+194 SIINDYQNLQNNI
-206 KNDLDALFNLIQNI
+206 KKDLNTLFNLIQNL
-220 ENIKYSNNNVSL
+220 ENINNKISL

-242 KKGKSLGKSLENEI
+242 KSSKSLGKNIENEI

-261 MNITKD
+261 MNIVKD
-267 AKIRQLMI
+267 NKIRQLML
-275 QLNNSLINKTEGN
+275 QLNNLAINKTERSN
-288 DSNNNFNILNTEGN
+288 PNNNYNILKTEGN

-320 LKSLIKQINMKK
+320 LQSLINQINMKK
-332 IGNDSNNG
+332 IGNDLNNG
-340 NIKNIIEEKN
+340 NMQNLLEEKD
-350 KEIFNLQ
+350 KEIFNLK
-357 QQLNIYEQNEKNFN
+357 QQLNIYEQNEQNFN
-371 KQIDDLTNQ
+371 KQIDNLTNQ
-380 FQNKSL
+380 FQNKRL
-386 QYEKEILML
+386 QYEKEIFTL
-395 RNNYAKNIN
+395 RYNMAKNIN
-404 KTQRNTVNDPEK
+404 DSQGNININKTIGSKSE
-416 NIIPRSDNNVNL
+416 NNQNL
-428 NFIKNPENIKADYI
+428 KFLKNPDNINNDYI
-442 TKIASLNN
+442 AQITSLNN
-450 KNTNLMAIIKKQKAI
+450 TNMNLTAIIKKQKTI
-465 INGLQKEINN
+465 IAGLQKEISN
-475 YKNKLTQYE
+475 YKAKLAQYE

-491 EQINNNIYK
+491 EQMNNNIYK

-535 NNELIQLKIENEK
+535 NNELIHLKIENEK
-548 LKEKINL
+548 LKEEINL
-555 LKLSQPNNSKNN
+555 LKLSPSNNLINN
-567 NNDNMNLLY
+567 NNDMNLLY

-589 LMEENSSLKL
+589 LMEENNSLKL
-599 KVAKIEKNP
+599 KVSNFEKNP
-608 NLLTANND
+608 NILTTNG
-616 EFHNLYEQQ
+616 EFNNLYEQQ
-625 KTKIEKLESEVNKK
+625 KEKIERLESEVNKK
-639 KEEIGGLHDFIAKL
+639 KEEIGGLQDFIAKL

-659 SNFNPPVPK
+659 SNFYLPVPK
-668 ARSSSKIQKNS
+668 AHSTSKIQRNAQ
-679 LEGAKNNMN
+679 GAKNNMN

-708 IELLK
+708 IEILK
-713 NKNKELQYKLDE
+713 NKNKELQYKLEE

-746 EEFDLRKMISG
+746 EEFDLRKMING

-781 KELQQK
+781 KELQQR

>member
-7 NTNQMINKSFSNR
+7 NTNQMINKSFQNR
-20 NHKSQNPQMNLL
+20 NPKSQKPQMNLL
-32 NGELVALINGLI
+32 NGELVSLINGLI
-44 ESIREYYHVSL
+44 ESIKEYYHVSL

-73 NVQMLLNDIINN
+73 NIQMLLNDIINN
-85 NQYQKLKELLDK
+85 NQYQKLTELLDK
-97 MNIINK
+97 INLINK
-103 LIFQLRD
+103 IIFQLRD
-110 NSDSCLQNLKL
+110 NSDSCLQNLRL

-127 LIFKYIKGERQKQ
+127 LIFQCIRGERQKQ
-140 LLENKANNTN
+140 LLEKKSSNANLNGQNNTPFNPN
-150 LSSQNNA
+150 LITQITNLHKQL
-157 PFISN
+157 
-162 LKSQMIN
+162 LKSVQ
-169 LYNKLIK
+169 
-176 SVLKFSDYDYIIE
+176 KFSDYDYIIE
-189 TAGDN
+189 TTGDN
-194 SINVYQNLQNVI
+194 SIINDYQNLQNNI
-206 KNDLDALFNLIQNI
+206 KNDLNTLFNLIQNL
-220 ENIKYSNNNVSL
+220 ENINNRISF

-242 KKGKSLGKSLENEI
+242 KSSKSLGKNIEKEI

-261 MNITKD
+261 MNIVKD
-267 AKIRQLMI
+267 NKIRQLMLQI
-275 QLNNSLINKTEGN
+275 NNLAINKTERSN
-288 DSNNNFNILNTEGN
+288 PNNNYNILKTEGN

-320 LKSLIKQINMKK
+320 LQSLINQINMKK
-332 IGNDSNNG
+332 IGNDLNNG
-340 NIKNIIEEKN
+340 NMQNLLEEKN
-350 KEIFNLQ
+350 KEIFNLK
-357 QQLNIYEQNEKNFN
+357 QQLNIYEQNEQNFN
-371 KQIDDLTNQ
+371 KQIDNLTNQ
-380 FQNKSL
+380 FQNKRL
-386 QYEKEILML
+386 QYEKEIFTL
-395 RNNYAKNIN
+395 RYNMAKNIN
-404 KTQRNTVNDPEK
+404 DSQGNININKTIGSKSE
-416 NIIPRSDNNVNL
+416 NNQNL
-428 NFIKNPENIKADYI
+428 KFLKNPDNINNDYI
-442 TKIASLNN
+442 AQITSLNN
-450 KNTNLMAIIKKQKAI
+450 TNMNLTAIIKKQKTI
-465 INGLQKEINN
+465 IAGLQKEISN
-475 YKNKLTQYE
+475 YKAKLAQYE

-491 EQINNNIYK
+491 EQMNNNIYK

-535 NNELIQLKIENEK
+535 NNELIHLKIENEK
-548 LKEKINL
+548 LKEEINL
-555 LKLSQPNNSKNN
+555 LKLTQSNNLINN
-567 NNDNMNLLY
+567 NNDMNLLY

-589 LMEENSSLKL
+589 LMEENNSLKL
-599 KVAKIEKNP
+599 KVSNFEKNP
-608 NLLTANND
+608 NILTTNG
-616 EFHNLYEQQ
+616 EFNNLYEQQ
-625 KTKIEKLESEVNKK
+625 KETIERLESEVNKK
-639 KEEIGGLHDFIAKL
+639 KEEIGGLQDFIAKL

-659 SNFNPPVPK
+659 SNFYPPVPK
-668 ARSSSKIQKNS
+668 AHSTSKIQKNAQ
-679 LEGAKNNMN
+679 GAKNNMN

-708 IELLK
+708 IEILK
-713 NKNKELQYKLDE
+713 NKNKELQYKLEE

-746 EEFDLRKMISG
+746 EEFDLRKMING

-781 KELQQK
+781 KELQQR

-809 PQINQL
+809 PQISQL

>member
-7 NTNQMINKSFSNR
+7 NTNQMINKSFQNR
-20 NHKSQNPQMNLL
+20 NPKSQKPQMNLL
-32 NGELVALINGLI
+32 NGELVSLINGLI
-44 ESIREYYHVSL
+44 ESIKEYYHVSL

-73 NVQMLLNDIINN
+73 NIQMLLNDIINN
-85 NQYQKLKELLDK
+85 NQYQKLTELLDK
-97 MNIINK
+97 INLINK
-103 LIFQLRD
+103 IIFQLRD
-110 NSDSCLQNLKL
+110 NSDSCLQNLRL

-127 LIFKYIKGERQKQ
+127 LIFQCIRGERQKQ
-140 LLENKANNTN
+140 LLEKKSSNANLNGQNNTPFNPN
-150 LSSQNNA
+150 LITQITNLHKQL
-157 PFISN
+157 
-162 LKSQMIN
+162 LKSVQ
-169 LYNKLIK
+169 
-176 SVLKFSDYDYIIE
+176 KFSDYDYIIE
-189 TAGDN
+189 TTGDN
-194 SINVYQNLQNVI
+194 SIINDYQNLQNNI
-206 KNDLDALFNLIQNI
+206 KKDLNTLFNLIQNL
-220 ENIKYSNNNVSL
+220 ENIIINNRISL

-242 KKGKSLGKSLENEI
+242 KSSKSLGKNIENEI

-261 MNITKD
+261 MNIVKD
-267 AKIRQLMI
+267 NKIRQLMLQI
-275 QLNNSLINKTEGN
+275 NNLAINKTERSN
-288 DSNNNFNILNTEGN
+288 PNNNYNILKTEGN

-320 LKSLIKQINMKK
+320 LQSLINQINMKK
-332 IGNDSNNG
+332 IGNDLNNG
-340 NIKNIIEEKN
+340 NMQNLLEEKD
-350 KEIFNLQ
+350 KEIFNLK
-357 QQLNIYEQNEKNFN
+357 QQLNIYEQNEQNFN
-371 KQIDDLTNQ
+371 KQIDNLTNQ
-380 FQNKSL
+380 FQNKRL
-386 QYEKEILML
+386 QYEKEIFTL
-395 RNNYAKNIN
+395 RYNMAKNIN
-404 KTQRNTVNDPEK
+404 DSQGNININKTIGSKSE
-416 NIIPRSDNNVNL
+416 NNQNL
-428 NFIKNPENIKADYI
+428 KFLKNPDNINNDYI
-442 TKIASLNN
+442 AQITSLNN
-450 KNTNLMAIIKKQKAI
+450 TNMNLTAIIKKQKTI
-465 INGLQKEINN
+465 IAGLQKEISN
-475 YKNKLTQYE
+475 YKAKLAQYE

-491 EQINNNIYK
+491 EQMNNNIYK

-535 NNELIQLKIENEK
+535 NNELIHLKIENEK
-548 LKEKINL
+548 LKEEINL
-555 LKLSQPNNSKNN
+555 LKLTQSNNLINN
-567 NNDNMNLLY
+567 NNDMNLLY

-589 LMEENSSLKL
+589 LMEENNSLKL
-599 KVAKIEKNP
+599 KVANIEKNP
-608 NLLTANND
+608 NILTTNG
-616 EFHNLYEQQ
+616 EFNNLYEQQ
-625 KTKIEKLESEVNKK
+625 KETIERLESEVNKK
-639 KEEIGGLHDFIAKL
+639 KEEIGGLQDFIAKL

-659 SNFNPPVPK
+659 SNFYLPVPK
-668 ARSSSKIQKNS
+668 AHSTSKIQKNAQ
-679 LEGAKNNMN
+679 GAKNNMN

-708 IELLK
+708 IEILK
-713 NKNKELQYKLDE
+713 NKNKELQYKLEE

-746 EEFDLRKMISG
+746 EEFDLRKMING

-781 KELQQK
+781 KELQQR

-809 PQINQL
+809 PQISQL

>member
-7 NTNQMINKSFSNR
+7 NTNQMINKSFQNR
-20 NHKSQNPQMNLL
+20 NPKSQKPQMNLL
-32 NGELVALINGLI
+32 NGELVSLINGLI
-44 ESIREYYHVSL
+44 ESIKEYYHVSL

-73 NVQMLLNDIINN
+73 NIQMLLNDIINN
-85 NQYQKLKELLDK
+85 NQYQKLTELLDK
-97 MNIINK
+97 INLINK
-103 LIFQLRD
+103 IIFQLRD
-110 NSDSCLQNLKL
+110 NSDSCLQNLRL

-127 LIFKYIKGERQKQ
+127 LIFQCIRGERQKQ
-140 LLENKANNTN
+140 LLEKKSRIANLNGQNNTPFNPN
-150 LSSQNNA
+150 LITQITNLYKQL
-157 PFISN
+157 
-162 LKSQMIN
+162 LKSVQ
-169 LYNKLIK
+169 
-176 SVLKFSDYDYIIE
+176 KFSDYDYIIE
-189 TAGDN
+189 TTGDN
-194 SINVYQNLQNVI
+194 SIINDYQNLQNNI
-206 KNDLDALFNLIQNI
+206 KKDLNTLFNLIQNL
-220 ENIKYSNNNVSL
+220 ENINNRISL

-242 KKGKSLGKSLENEI
+242 KSSKSLGKNIENEI

-261 MNITKD
+261 MNIVKD
-267 AKIRQLMI
+267 NKIRQLML
-275 QLNNSLINKTEGN
+275 QLNNLAINKTERSN
-288 DSNNNFNILNTEGN
+288 PNNNYNILKTEGN

-320 LKSLIKQINMKK
+320 LQSLINQINMKK
-332 IGNDSNNG
+332 IGNDLNNG
-340 NIKNIIEEKN
+340 NMQNLLEEKD
-350 KEIFNLQ
+350 KEIFNLK
-357 QQLNIYEQNEKNFN
+357 QQLNIYEQNEQNFN
-371 KQIDDLTNQ
+371 KQIDNLTNQ
-380 FQNKSL
+380 FQNKRL
-386 QYEKEILML
+386 QYEKEIFTL
-395 RNNYAKNIN
+395 RYNMAKNIN
-404 KTQRNTVNDPEK
+404 DSQGNININKTIGSKSE
-416 NIIPRSDNNVNL
+416 NNQNL
-428 NFIKNPENIKADYI
+428 KFLKNPDNINNDYI
-442 TKIASLNN
+442 AQITSLNN
-450 KNTNLMAIIKKQKAI
+450 TNMNLTAIIKKQKTI
-465 INGLQKEINN
+465 IAGLQKEISN
-475 YKNKLTQYE
+475 YKAKLAQYE

-491 EQINNNIYK
+491 EQMNNNIYK

-535 NNELIQLKIENEK
+535 NNELIHLKIENEK
-548 LKEKINL
+548 LKEEINL
-555 LKLSQPNNSKNN
+555 LKLTQSNNLINN
-567 NNDNMNLLY
+567 NNDMNLLY

-589 LMEENSSLKL
+589 LMEENNSLKL
-599 KVAKIEKNP
+599 KVANIEKNP
-608 NLLTANND
+608 NLLTTNGKFN
-616 EFHNLYEQQ
+616 NLYEQQ
-625 KTKIEKLESEVNKK
+625 KEKIERLESEVNKK
-639 KEEIGGLHDFIAKL
+639 KEEIGGLQDFIAKL

-659 SNFNPPVPK
+659 SNFYLPVPK
-668 ARSSSKIQKNS
+668 AHSTSKIQKNAQ
-679 LEGAKNNMN
+679 GAKNNMN

-708 IELLK
+708 IEILK
-713 NKNKELQYKLDE
+713 NKNKELQYKLEE

-746 EEFDLRKMISG
+746 EEFDLRKMING

-781 KELQQK
+781 KELQQR

-809 PQINQL
+809 PQISQL

>member
-7 NTNQMINKSFSNR
+7 NTNQMINKSFQNR
-20 NHKSQNPQMNLL
+20 NPKSQKPQMNLL
-32 NGELVALINGLI
+32 NGELVSLINGLI
-44 ESIREYYHVSL
+44 ESIKEYYHVSL

-73 NVQMLLNDIINN
+73 NIQMLLNDIINN
-85 NQYQKLKELLDK
+85 NQYQKLTELLDK
-97 MNIINK
+97 INLINK
-103 LIFQLRD
+103 IIFQLRD
-110 NSDSCLQNLKL
+110 NSDSCLQNLRL

-127 LIFKYIKGERQKQ
+127 LIFQCIRGERQKQ
-140 LLENKANNTN
+140 LLEKKSRIANLNCQNNKQLNPNLITQITN
-150 LSSQNNA
+150 LYKQL
-157 PFISN
+157 
-162 LKSQMIN
+162 LKSVQ
-169 LYNKLIK
+169 
-176 SVLKFSDYDYIIE
+176 KFSDYDYIIE
-189 TAGDN
+189 TTGDN
-194 SINVYQNLQNVI
+194 SIINDYQNLQNNI
-206 KNDLDALFNLIQNI
+206 KKDLNTLFNLIQNL
-220 ENIKYSNNNVSL
+220 ENINNRISL

-242 KKGKSLGKSLENEI
+242 KSSKSLGKNIENEI

-261 MNITKD
+261 MNIVKD
-267 AKIRQLMI
+267 NKIRQLMLQI
-275 QLNNSLINKTEGN
+275 NNLAINKTERSN
-288 DSNNNFNILNTEGN
+288 PNNNYNILKTEGN

-320 LKSLIKQINMKK
+320 LQSLINQINMKK
-332 IGNDSNNG
+332 IGNDLNNG
-340 NIKNIIEEKN
+340 NMQNLLEEKD
-350 KEIFNLQ
+350 KEIFNLK
-357 QQLNIYEQNEKNFN
+357 QQLNIYEQNEQNFN
-371 KQIDDLTNQ
+371 KQIDNLTNQ
-380 FQNKSL
+380 FQNKRL
-386 QYEKEILML
+386 QYEKEIFTL
-395 RNNYAKNIN
+395 RYNMAKNIN
-404 KTQRNTVNDPEK
+404 DSQGNININKTIGSKSE
-416 NIIPRSDNNVNL
+416 NNQNL
-428 NFIKNPENIKADYI
+428 KFLKNPDNINNDYI
-442 TKIASLNN
+442 AQITSLNN
-450 KNTNLMAIIKKQKAI
+450 TNMNLTAIIKKQKTI
-465 INGLQKEINN
+465 IAGLQKEISN
-475 YKNKLTQYE
+475 YKAKLAQYE

-491 EQINNNIYK
+491 EQMNNNIYK

-535 NNELIQLKIENEK
+535 NNELIHLKIENEK
-548 LKEKINL
+548 LKEEINL
-555 LKLSQPNNSKNN
+555 LKLTQSNNLINN
-567 NNDNMNLLY
+567 NNDMNLLY

-589 LMEENSSLKL
+589 LMEENNSLKL
-599 KVAKIEKNP
+599 KVANIEKNP
-608 NLLTANND
+608 NILTTNG
-616 EFHNLYEQQ
+616 EFNNLYEQQ
-625 KTKIEKLESEVNKK
+625 KETIERLESEVNKK
-639 KEEIGGLHDFIAKL
+639 KEEIGGLQDFIAKL

-659 SNFNPPVPK
+659 SNFYLPVPK
-668 ARSSSKIQKNS
+668 AHSTSKIQKNAQ
-679 LEGAKNNMN
+679 GAKNNMN

-708 IELLK
+708 IEILK
-713 NKNKELQYKLDE
+713 NKNKELQYKLEE

-746 EEFDLRKMISG
+746 EEFDLRKMING

-781 KELQQK
+781 KELQQR

-809 PQINQL
+809 PQISQL

>member
-1 MRPNQD
+1 MKANQD
-7 NTNQMINKSFSNR
+7 NSNQIINKSFSNR
-20 NHKSQNPQMNLL
+20 NSKSQKPQMNLL

-68 EETDK
+68 EEIDK
-73 NVQMLLNDIINN
+73 NIQMLINDIINN
-85 NQYQKLKELLDK
+85 NQYQKLKELFDK
-97 MNIINK
+97 INMINK
-103 LIFQLRD
+103 IIFQLRD

-127 LIFKYIKGERQKQ
+127 LIFQYIREQRQKQ
-140 LLENKANNTN
+140 LLKKNSITNLNAQNNTP
-150 LSSQNNA
+150 L
-157 PFISN
+157 ISN
-162 LKSQMIN
+162 LKTQITN
-169 LYNKLIK
+169 LHNQLMK
-176 SVLKFSDYDYIIE
+176 SVQKFSDYDYIIE
-189 TAGDN
+189 TTGDN

-206 KNDLDALFNLIQNI
+206 KNDLNSLFNLIQKL
-220 ENIKYSNNNVSL
+220 ENIKNKVSL
-232 NSFLTDESNN
+232 NDESNS
-242 KKGKSLGKSLENEI
+242 KRAKSLGKNIENDL

-261 MNITKD
+261 INIIKD
-267 AKIRQLMI
+267 NKIKQLTM
-275 QLNNSLINKTEGN
+275 QLNNLSTKKKDGSDL
-288 DSNNNFNILNTEGN
+288 NNNYKVIKTEGN
-302 ENSRIKKLEQIIL
+302 ENARIKRLEQIIL

-320 LKSLIKQINMKK
+320 LQSLINQINMKK
-332 IGNDSNNG
+332 IGADNNNG
-340 NIKNIIEEKN
+340 NIQNIIEGKD

-357 QQLNIYEQNEKNFN
+357 QQLNIYEQNEQIFN
-371 KQIDDLTNQ
+371 KQIDNLTNQ
-380 FQNKSL
+380 FQNKRL
-386 QYEKEILML
+386 QYEKEISKL
-395 RNNYAKNIN
+395 RNSLSKNIN
-404 KTQRNTVNDPEK
+404 NSQRNINNIMDQKIISRSEK
-416 NIIPRSDNNVNL
+416 NQNL
-428 NFIKNPENIKADYI
+428 SFLKNHENINKDYI
-442 TKIASLNN
+442 FQIELLNK
-450 KNTNLMAIIKKQKAI
+450 KNTNLMTMIQKQKAI

-475 YKNKLTQYE
+475 YKNKLAQYE
-484 KLNKNQI
+484 QLNKNQM
-491 EQINNNIYK
+491 EQMNNNIYK

-508 DELIKQLREKKDI
+508 DELIKQLREKKEI

-535 NNELIQLKIENEK
+535 NNELIHLKIENEK
-548 LKEKINL
+548 LKEEINL
-555 LKLSQPNNSKNN
+555 LKLSPSNNLKNNN

-576 NNNFQELQQLNIK
+576 NNDFQELQQLNIK
-589 LMEENSSLKL
+589 LMEENNNLKL
-599 KVAKIEKNP
+599 KVSNIEKNP
-608 NLLTANND
+608 NLLMTNND

-625 KTKIEKLESEVNKK
+625 KTTIEKLESEVNKK
-639 KEEIGGLHDFIAKL
+639 KEEIGGLQDFIVKL

-659 SNFNPPVPK
+659 SNFGTPLPK
-668 ARSSSKIQKNS
+668 AHSTSKIQKNS
-679 LEGAKNNMN
+679 QGTKNIMN
-688 DDYTKSLKKLIDL
+688 DEYTKKLKKLLDL

-708 IELLK
+708 IEILK
-713 NKNKELQYKLDE
+713 NKNKELQYKLEE

-746 EEFDLRKMISG
+746 EEFDLRKMING

-781 KELQQK
+781 KELQQR

-802 NINNKIK
+802 TINNKIK

>member
-7 NTNQMINKSFSNR
+7 NTNQMINKSFQNR
-20 NHKSQNPQMNLL
+20 NPKSQKPQMNLL
-32 NGELVALINGLI
+32 NGELVSLINGLI
-44 ESIREYYHVSL
+44 ESIKEYYHVSL

-73 NVQMLLNDIINN
+73 NIQMLLNDIINN
-85 NQYQKLKELLDK
+85 NQYQKLTELLDK
-97 MNIINK
+97 INLINK
-103 LIFQLRD
+103 IIFQLRD
-110 NSDSCLQNLKL
+110 NSDSCLQNLRL

-127 LIFKYIKGERQKQ
+127 LIFQCIRGERQKQ
-140 LLENKANNTN
+140 LLEKKSSIANLNGQNNTPFNPN
-150 LSSQNNA
+150 LITQITNLHKQL
-157 PFISN
+157 
-162 LKSQMIN
+162 LKSVQ
-169 LYNKLIK
+169 
-176 SVLKFSDYDYIIE
+176 KFSDYDYIIE
-189 TAGDN
+189 TTGDN
-194 SINVYQNLQNVI
+194 SIINDYQNLQNNI
-206 KNDLDALFNLIQNI
+206 KKDLNTLFNLIQNL
-220 ENIKYSNNNVSL
+220 ENINNKVSL

-242 KKGKSLGKSLENEI
+242 KSSKSLGKNIENEI

-261 MNITKD
+261 MNIVKD
-267 AKIRQLMI
+267 NKIRQLMLQI
-275 QLNNSLINKTEGN
+275 NNLAINKTERSN
-288 DSNNNFNILNTEGN
+288 PNNNYNILKTEGN

-320 LKSLIKQINMKK
+320 LQSLINQINMKK
-332 IGNDSNNG
+332 IGNDLNNG
-340 NIKNIIEEKN
+340 NMQNLLEEKD
-350 KEIFNLQ
+350 KEIFNLK
-357 QQLNIYEQNEKNFN
+357 QQLNIYEQNEQNFN
-371 KQIDDLTNQ
+371 KQIDNLTNQ
-380 FQNKSL
+380 FQNKRL
-386 QYEKEILML
+386 QYEKEIFTL
-395 RNNYAKNIN
+395 RYNMAKNIN
-404 KTQRNTVNDPEK
+404 DSQGNININKTIGSKSE
-416 NIIPRSDNNVNL
+416 NNQNL
-428 NFIKNPENIKADYI
+428 KFLKNPDNINNDYI
-442 TKIASLNN
+442 AQITSLNN
-450 KNTNLMAIIKKQKAI
+450 TNMNLTAIIKKQKTI
-465 INGLQKEINN
+465 IAGLQKEISN
-475 YKNKLTQYE
+475 YKAKLAQYE

-491 EQINNNIYK
+491 EQMNNNIYK

-535 NNELIQLKIENEK
+535 NNELIHLKIENEK
-548 LKEKINL
+548 LKEEINL
-555 LKLSQPNNSKNN
+555 LKLSPSNNLINN
-567 NNDNMNLLY
+567 NNDMNLLY

-589 LMEENSSLKL
+589 LMEENNSLKL
-599 KVAKIEKNP
+599 KVSNFEKNP
-608 NLLTANND
+608 NILTTNG
-616 EFHNLYEQQ
+616 EFNNLYEQQ
-625 KTKIEKLESEVNKK
+625 KETIERLESEVNKK
-639 KEEIGGLHDFIAKL
+639 KEEIGGLQDFIAKL

-659 SNFNPPVPK
+659 SNFYLPVPK
-668 ARSSSKIQKNS
+668 AHSTSKIQKNAQ
-679 LEGAKNNMN
+679 GAKNNMN

-708 IELLK
+708 IEILK
-713 NKNKELQYKLDE
+713 NKNKELQYKLEE

-746 EEFDLRKMISG
+746 EEFDLRKMING

-781 KELQQK
+781 KELQQR

>member
-7 NTNQMINKSFSNR
+7 NTNQMINKSFQNR
-20 NHKSQNPQMNLL
+20 NPKSTKPQMNLL
-32 NGELVALINGLI
+32 NGELVSLINGLI
-44 ESIREYYHVSL
+44 ESIKEYYHVSL

-73 NVQMLLNDIINN
+73 NIQMLLNDIINN
-85 NQYQKLKELLDK
+85 NQYQKLTELLDK
-97 MNIINK
+97 INLINK
-103 LIFQLRD
+103 IIFQLRD
-110 NSDSCLQNLKL
+110 NSDSCLQNLRL

-127 LIFKYIKGERQKQ
+127 LIFQCIRGERQKQ
-140 LLENKANNTN
+140 LLEKKSNIANLNGQNNTPFNPN
-150 LSSQNNA
+150 LITQITNLHKQL
-157 PFISN
+157 
-162 LKSQMIN
+162 LKSVQ
-169 LYNKLIK
+169 
-176 SVLKFSDYDYIIE
+176 KFSDYDYIIE
-189 TAGDN
+189 TTGDN
-194 SINVYQNLQNVI
+194 SIINDYQNLQNNI
-206 KNDLDALFNLIQNI
+206 KKDLNTLFNLIQNL
-220 ENIKYSNNNVSL
+220 ENINNKISL

-242 KKGKSLGKSLENEI
+242 KSGKSLGKNIENEI

-261 MNITKD
+261 MNIVKD
-267 AKIRQLMI
+267 NKIRQLMLQI
-275 QLNNSLINKTEGN
+275 NNLAINKTERSN
-288 DSNNNFNILNTEGN
+288 PNNNYNILKTEGN

-320 LKSLIKQINMKK
+320 LQSLINQINMKK
-332 IGNDSNNG
+332 IGNDLNNG
-340 NIKNIIEEKN
+340 NMQNLLEEKD
-350 KEIFNLQ
+350 KEIFNLK
-357 QQLNIYEQNEKNFN
+357 QQLNIYEQNEQNFN
-371 KQIDDLTNQ
+371 KQIDNLTNQ
-380 FQNKSL
+380 FQNKRL
-386 QYEKEILML
+386 QYEKEIFTL
-395 RNNYAKNIN
+395 RYNMAKNIN
-404 KTQRNTVNDPEK
+404 DSQRNI
-416 NIIPRSDNNVNL
+416 NINKTIGSKSENNQNL
-428 NFIKNPENIKADYI
+428 KFLKNPDNINNDYI
-442 TKIASLNN
+442 AQITSLNN
-450 KNTNLMAIIKKQKAI
+450 TNMNLTAIIKKQKTI
-465 INGLQKEINN
+465 IAGLQKEISN
-475 YKNKLTQYE
+475 YKAKLAQYE

-491 EQINNNIYK
+491 EQMNNNIYK

-535 NNELIQLKIENEK
+535 NNELIHLKIENEK
-548 LKEKINL
+548 LKEEINL
-555 LKLSQPNNSKNN
+555 LKLTQSNNLINN
-567 NNDNMNLLY
+567 NNDNMNSLY

-589 LMEENSSLKL
+589 LMEENNSLKL
-599 KVAKIEKNP
+599 KVANIEKNP
-608 NLLTANND
+608 NLLTTNG
-616 EFHNLYEQQ
+616 EFNNLYEQQ
-625 KTKIEKLESEVNKK
+625 KETIERLESEVNKK
-639 KEEIGGLHDFIAKL
+639 KEEIGGLQDFIAKL

-659 SNFNPPVPK
+659 SNFYLPVPK
-668 ARSSSKIQKNS
+668 AHSTSKIQKNAQ
-679 LEGAKNNMN
+679 GAKNNMN

-708 IELLK
+708 IEILK
-713 NKNKELQYKLDE
+713 NKNKELQYKLEE

-746 EEFDLRKMISG
+746 EEFDLRKMING

-781 KELQQK
+781 KELQQR

-809 PQINQL
+809 PQISQL

>member
-7 NTNQMINKSFSNR
+7 NTNQMINKSFQNR
-20 NHKSQNPQMNLL
+20 NPKSQKPQMNLL
-32 NGELVALINGLI
+32 NGELVSLINGLI
-44 ESIREYYHVSL
+44 ESIKEYYHVSL

-73 NVQMLLNDIINN
+73 NIQMLLNDIINN
-85 NQYQKLKELLDK
+85 NQYQKLTELLDK
-97 MNIINK
+97 INLINK
-103 LIFQLRD
+103 IIFQLRD
-110 NSDSCLQNLKL
+110 NSDSCLQNLRL

-127 LIFKYIKGERQKQ
+127 LIFQCIRGERQKQ
-140 LLENKANNTN
+140 LLEKKSSIANLNGQNNTPFNPN
-150 LSSQNNA
+150 LITQITNLHKQL
-157 PFISN
+157 
-162 LKSQMIN
+162 LKSVQ
-169 LYNKLIK
+169 
-176 SVLKFSDYDYIIE
+176 KFSDYDYIIE
-189 TAGDN
+189 TTGDN
-194 SINVYQNLQNVI
+194 SIINDYQNLRNNI
-206 KNDLDALFNLIQNI
+206 KKDLNTLFNLIQNL
-220 ENIKYSNNNVSL
+220 ENIIINNRISL

-242 KKGKSLGKSLENEI
+242 KSSKSLGKNIEKEI

-261 MNITKD
+261 MNIVKD
-267 AKIRQLMI
+267 NKIRQLMLQI
-275 QLNNSLINKTEGN
+275 NNLAINKTERSN
-288 DSNNNFNILNTEGN
+288 PNNNYNILKTEGN

-320 LKSLIKQINMKK
+320 LQSLINQINMKK
-332 IGNDSNNG
+332 IGNDLNNG
-340 NIKNIIEEKN
+340 NMQNLLEEKN
-350 KEIFNLQ
+350 KEIFNLK
-357 QQLNIYEQNEKNFN
+357 QQLNIYEQNEQNFN
-371 KQIDDLTNQ
+371 KQIDNLTNQ
-380 FQNKSL
+380 FQNKRL
-386 QYEKEILML
+386 QYEKEIFTL
-395 RNNYAKNIN
+395 RYNMAKNIN
-404 KTQRNTVNDPEK
+404 DSQGNININKTIGSKSE
-416 NIIPRSDNNVNL
+416 NNQNL
-428 NFIKNPENIKADYI
+428 KFLKNPDNINNDYI
-442 TKIASLNN
+442 AQITSLNN
-450 KNTNLMAIIKKQKAI
+450 TNMNLTAIIKKQKTI
-465 INGLQKEINN
+465 IAGLQKEISN
-475 YKNKLTQYE
+475 YKAKLAQYE

-491 EQINNNIYK
+491 EQMNNNIYK

-535 NNELIQLKIENEK
+535 NNELIHLKIENEK
-548 LKEKINL
+548 LKEEINL
-555 LKLSQPNNSKNN
+555 LKLTQSNNLINN
-567 NNDNMNLLY
+567 NNENMNLLY

-589 LMEENSSLKL
+589 LMEENNSLKL
-599 KVAKIEKNP
+599 KVANIEKNP
-608 NLLTANND
+608 NLLTTNG
-616 EFHNLYEQQ
+616 EFNNLYEQQ
-625 KTKIEKLESEVNKK
+625 KETIERLESEVNKK
-639 KEEIGGLHDFIAKL
+639 KEEIGGLQDFIAKL

-659 SNFNPPVPK
+659 SNFYPPVPK
-668 ARSSSKIQKNS
+668 AHSTSKIQKNAQ
-679 LEGAKNNMN
+679 GAKNNMN

-708 IELLK
+708 IEILK
-713 NKNKELQYKLDE
+713 NKNKELQYKLEE

-746 EEFDLRKMISG
+746 EEFDLRKMING

-781 KELQQK
+781 KELQQR

>member
-7 NTNQMINKSFSNR
+7 NTNQMINKSFQNR
-20 NHKSQNPQMNLL
+20 NPKSQKPQMNLL
-32 NGELVALINGLI
+32 NGELVSLINGLI
-44 ESIREYYHVSL
+44 ESIKEYYHVSL

-73 NVQMLLNDIINN
+73 NIQMLLNDIINN
-85 NQYQKLKELLDK
+85 NQYQKLTELLDK
-97 MNIINK
+97 INLINK
-103 LIFQLRD
+103 IIFQLRD
-110 NSDSCLQNLKL
+110 NSDSCLQNLRL

-127 LIFKYIKGERQKQ
+127 LIFQCIRGERQKQ
-140 LLENKANNTN
+140 LLEKKSRIANLNGQNNTPFNPN
-150 LSSQNNA
+150 LITQITNLHKQL
-157 PFISN
+157 
-162 LKSQMIN
+162 LKSVQ
-169 LYNKLIK
+169 
-176 SVLKFSDYDYIIE
+176 KFSDYDYIIE
-189 TAGDN
+189 TTGDN
-194 SINVYQNLQNVI
+194 SIINDYQNLQNNI
-206 KNDLDALFNLIQNI
+206 KNDLNTLFNLIQNL
-220 ENIKYSNNNVSL
+220 ENINNRISF

-242 KKGKSLGKSLENEI
+242 KSGKSLGKNIENEI

-261 MNITKD
+261 MNIVKD
-267 AKIRQLMI
+267 NKIRQLMLQI
-275 QLNNSLINKTEGN
+275 NNLAINKTERSN
-288 DSNNNFNILNTEGN
+288 PNNNYNILKTEGN

-320 LKSLIKQINMKK
+320 LQSLINQINMKK
-332 IGNDSNNG
+332 IGNDLNNG
-340 NIKNIIEEKN
+340 NMQNLLEEKD
-350 KEIFNLQ
+350 KEIFNLK
-357 QQLNIYEQNEKNFN
+357 QQLNIYEQNEQNFN
-371 KQIDDLTNQ
+371 KQIDNLTNQ
-380 FQNKSL
+380 FQNKRL
-386 QYEKEILML
+386 QYEKEIFTL
-395 RNNYAKNIN
+395 RYNMAKNIN
-404 KTQRNTVNDPEK
+404 DSQGNININKTIGSKSE
-416 NIIPRSDNNVNL
+416 NNQNL
-428 NFIKNPENIKADYI
+428 KFLKNPDNINNDYI
-442 TKIASLNN
+442 AQITSLNN
-450 KNTNLMAIIKKQKAI
+450 TNMNLTAIIKKQKTI
-465 INGLQKEINN
+465 IAGLQKEISN
-475 YKNKLTQYE
+475 YKAKLAQYE

-491 EQINNNIYK
+491 EQMNNNIYK

-535 NNELIQLKIENEK
+535 NNELIHLKIENEK
-548 LKEKINL
+548 LKEEINL
-555 LKLSQPNNSKNN
+555 LKLTQSNNLINN
-567 NNDNMNLLY
+567 NNDMNLLY

-589 LMEENSSLKL
+589 LMEENNSLKL
-599 KVAKIEKNP
+599 KVANIEKNP
-608 NLLTANND
+608 NILTTNG
-616 EFHNLYEQQ
+616 EFNNLYEQQ
-625 KTKIEKLESEVNKK
+625 KETIERLESEVNKK
-639 KEEIGGLHDFIAKL
+639 KEEIGGLQDFIAKL

-659 SNFNPPVPK
+659 SNFYLPVPK
-668 ARSSSKIQKNS
+668 AHSTSKIQKNAQ
-679 LEGAKNNMN
+679 GAKNNMN

-708 IELLK
+708 IEILK
-713 NKNKELQYKLDE
+713 NKNKELQYKLEE

-746 EEFDLRKMISG
+746 EEFDLRKMING

-781 KELQQK
+781 KELQQR

-809 PQINQL
+809 PQISQL

>member
-7 NTNQMINKSFSNR
+7 NTNQMINKSFQNR
-20 NHKSQNPQMNLL
+20 NPKSQKPQMNLL
-32 NGELVALINGLI
+32 NGELVSLINGLI
-44 ESIREYYHVSL
+44 ESIKEYYHVSL

-73 NVQMLLNDIINN
+73 NIQMLLNDIINN
-85 NQYQKLKELLDK
+85 NQYQKLTELLDK
-97 MNIINK
+97 INLINK
-103 LIFQLRD
+103 IIFQLRD
-110 NSDSCLQNLKL
+110 NSDSCLQNLRL

-127 LIFKYIKGERQKQ
+127 LIFQCIRGERQKQ
-140 LLENKANNTN
+140 LLEKKSRIANLNGQNNTPFNPN
-150 LSSQNNA
+150 LITQITNLYKQL
-157 PFISN
+157 
-162 LKSQMIN
+162 LKSVQ
-169 LYNKLIK
+169 
-176 SVLKFSDYDYIIE
+176 KFSDYDYIIE
-189 TAGDN
+189 TTGDN
-194 SINVYQNLQNVI
+194 SIINDYQNLQNNI
-206 KNDLDALFNLIQNI
+206 KKDLNTLFNLIQNL
-220 ENIKYSNNNVSL
+220 ENINNRISL

-242 KKGKSLGKSLENEI
+242 KSSKSLGKNIENEI

-261 MNITKD
+261 MNIVKD
-267 AKIRQLMI
+267 NKIRQLMLQI
-275 QLNNSLINKTEGN
+275 NNLAINKTERSN
-288 DSNNNFNILNTEGN
+288 PNNNYNILKTEGN

-320 LKSLIKQINMKK
+320 LQSLINQINMKK
-332 IGNDSNNG
+332 IGNDLNNG
-340 NIKNIIEEKN
+340 NMQNLLEEKD
-350 KEIFNLQ
+350 KEIFNLK
-357 QQLNIYEQNEKNFN
+357 QQLNIYEQNEQNFN
-371 KQIDDLTNQ
+371 KQIDNLTNQ
-380 FQNKSL
+380 FQNKRL
-386 QYEKEILML
+386 QYEKEIFTL
-395 RNNYAKNIN
+395 RYNMAKNIN
-404 KTQRNTVNDPEK
+404 DSQGNININKTIGSKSE
-416 NIIPRSDNNVNL
+416 NNQNL
-428 NFIKNPENIKADYI
+428 KFLKNPDNINNDYI
-442 TKIASLNN
+442 AQITSLNN
-450 KNTNLMAIIKKQKAI
+450 TNMNLTAIIKKQKTI
-465 INGLQKEINN
+465 IAGLQKEISN
-475 YKNKLTQYE
+475 YKAKLAQYE

-491 EQINNNIYK
+491 EQMNNNIYK

-535 NNELIQLKIENEK
+535 NNELIHLKIENEK
-548 LKEKINL
+548 LKEEINL
-555 LKLSQPNNSKNN
+555 LKLSPSNNLINN
-567 NNDNMNLLY
+567 NNDMNLLY

-589 LMEENSSLKL
+589 LMEENNSLKL
-599 KVAKIEKNP
+599 KVANIEKNP
-608 NLLTANND
+608 NILTTNG
-616 EFHNLYEQQ
+616 EFNNLYEQQ
-625 KTKIEKLESEVNKK
+625 KETIERLESEVNKK
-639 KEEIGGLHDFIAKL
+639 KEEIGGLQDFIAKL

-659 SNFNPPVPK
+659 SNFYLPVPK
-668 ARSSSKIQKNS
+668 AHSTSKIQKNAQ
-679 LEGAKNNMN
+679 GAKNNMN

-708 IELLK
+708 IEILK
-713 NKNKELQYKLDE
+713 NKNKELQYKLEE

-746 EEFDLRKMISG
+746 EEFDLRKMING

-781 KELQQK
+781 KELQQR

-809 PQINQL
+809 PQISQL

>member
-7 NTNQMINKSFSNR
+7 NTNQMINKSFQNR
-20 NHKSQNPQMNLL
+20 NPKSQKPQMNLL
-32 NGELVALINGLI
+32 NGELVSLINGLI
-44 ESIREYYHVSL
+44 ESIKEYYHVSL

-73 NVQMLLNDIINN
+73 NIQMLLNDIINN
-85 NQYQKLKELLDK
+85 NQYQKLTELLDK
-97 MNIINK
+97 INLINK
-103 LIFQLRD
+103 IIFQLRD
-110 NSDSCLQNLKL
+110 NSDSCLQNLRL

-127 LIFKYIKGERQKQ
+127 LIFQCIRGERQKQ
-140 LLENKANNTN
+140 LLEKKSSIANLNGQNNTPFNPN
-150 LSSQNNA
+150 LITQITNLHKQL
-157 PFISN
+157 
-162 LKSQMIN
+162 LKSVQ
-169 LYNKLIK
+169 
-176 SVLKFSDYDYIIE
+176 KFSDYDYIIE
-189 TAGDN
+189 TTGDN
-194 SINVYQNLQNVI
+194 SIINDYQNLQNNI
-206 KNDLDALFNLIQNI
+206 KKDLNTLFNLIQNL
-220 ENIKYSNNNVSL
+220 ENINNKVSL

-242 KKGKSLGKSLENEI
+242 KSGKSLGKNIENEI

-261 MNITKD
+261 MNIVKD
-267 AKIRQLMI
+267 NKIRQLMLQI
-275 QLNNSLINKTEGN
+275 NNLAINKTERSN
-288 DSNNNFNILNTEGN
+288 PNNNYNILKTEGN

-320 LKSLIKQINMKK
+320 LQSLINQINMKK
-332 IGNDSNNG
+332 IGNDLNNG
-340 NIKNIIEEKN
+340 NMQNLLEEKD
-350 KEIFNLQ
+350 KEIFNLK
-357 QQLNIYEQNEKNFN
+357 QQLNIYEQNEQNFN
-371 KQIDDLTNQ
+371 KQIDNLTNQ
-380 FQNKSL
+380 FQNKRL
-386 QYEKEILML
+386 QYEKEIFTL
-395 RNNYAKNIN
+395 RYNMAKNIN
-404 KTQRNTVNDPEK
+404 DSQGNININKTIGSKSE
-416 NIIPRSDNNVNL
+416 NNQNL
-428 NFIKNPENIKADYI
+428 KFLKNPDNINNDYI
-442 TKIASLNN
+442 AQITSLNN
-450 KNTNLMAIIKKQKAI
+450 TNMNLTAIIKKQKTI
-465 INGLQKEINN
+465 IAGLQKEISN
-475 YKNKLTQYE
+475 YKAKLAQYE

-491 EQINNNIYK
+491 EQMNNNIYK

-535 NNELIQLKIENEK
+535 NNELIHLKIENEK
-548 LKEKINL
+548 LKEEINL
-555 LKLSQPNNSKNN
+555 LKLSPSNNLINN
-567 NNDNMNLLY
+567 NNDMNLLY

-589 LMEENSSLKL
+589 LMEENNSLKL
-599 KVAKIEKNP
+599 KVANIEKNP
-608 NLLTANND
+608 NLLTTNG
-616 EFHNLYEQQ
+616 EFNNLYEQQ
-625 KTKIEKLESEVNKK
+625 KEKIERLESEVNKK
-639 KEEIGGLHDFIAKL
+639 KEEIGGLQDFIAKL

-659 SNFNPPVPK
+659 SNFYLPVPK
-668 ARSSSKIQKNS
+668 AHSTSKIQKNAQ
-679 LEGAKNNMN
+679 GAKNNMN

-708 IELLK
+708 IEILK
-713 NKNKELQYKLDE
+713 NKNKELQYKLEE

-746 EEFDLRKMISG
+746 EEFDLRKMING

-781 KELQQK
+781 KELQQR

-809 PQINQL
+809 PQISQL

>member
-7 NTNQMINKSFSNR
+7 NTNQMINKSFQNR
-20 NHKSQNPQMNLL
+20 NPKSQKPQMNLL
-32 NGELVALINGLI
+32 NGELVSLINGLI
-44 ESIREYYHVSL
+44 ESIKEYYHVSL

-73 NVQMLLNDIINN
+73 NIQMLLNDIINN
-85 NQYQKLKELLDK
+85 NQYQKLTELLDK
-97 MNIINK
+97 INLINK
-103 LIFQLRD
+103 IIFQLRD
-110 NSDSCLQNLKL
+110 NSDSCLQNLRL

-127 LIFKYIKGERQKQ
+127 LIFQCIRGERQKQ
-140 LLENKANNTN
+140 LLEKKSSNANLNGQNNTPFNPN
-150 LSSQNNA
+150 LITQITNLHKQL
-157 PFISN
+157 
-162 LKSQMIN
+162 LKSVQ
-169 LYNKLIK
+169 
-176 SVLKFSDYDYIIE
+176 KFSDYDYIIE
-189 TAGDN
+189 TTGDN
-194 SINVYQNLQNVI
+194 SIINDYQNLQNNI
-206 KNDLDALFNLIQNI
+206 KKDLNTLFNLIQNL
-220 ENIKYSNNNVSL
+220 ENINNKVSL

-242 KKGKSLGKSLENEI
+242 KSGKSLGKNIENEI

-261 MNITKD
+261 MNIVKD
-267 AKIRQLMI
+267 NKIRQLMLQI
-275 QLNNSLINKTEGN
+275 NNLAINKTERSN
-288 DSNNNFNILNTEGN
+288 PNNNYNILKTEGN

-320 LKSLIKQINMKK
+320 LQSLINQINMKK
-332 IGNDSNNG
+332 IGNDLNNG
-340 NIKNIIEEKN
+340 NMQNLLEEKD
-350 KEIFNLQ
+350 KEIFNLK
-357 QQLNIYEQNEKNFN
+357 QQLNIYEQNEQNFN
-371 KQIDDLTNQ
+371 KQIDNLTNQ
-380 FQNKSL
+380 FQNKRL
-386 QYEKEILML
+386 QYEKEIFTL
-395 RNNYAKNIN
+395 RYNMAKNIN
-404 KTQRNTVNDPEK
+404 DSQGNININKTIGSKSE
-416 NIIPRSDNNVNL
+416 NNQNL
-428 NFIKNPENIKADYI
+428 KFLKNPDNINNDYI
-442 TKIASLNN
+442 AQITSLNN
-450 KNTNLMAIIKKQKAI
+450 TNMNLTAIIKKQKTI
-465 INGLQKEINN
+465 IAGLQKEISN
-475 YKNKLTQYE
+475 YKAKLAQYE

-491 EQINNNIYK
+491 EQMNNNIYK

-535 NNELIQLKIENEK
+535 NNELIHLKIENEK
-548 LKEKINL
+548 LKEEINL
-555 LKLSQPNNSKNN
+555 LKLTQSNNLINN

-589 LMEENSSLKL
+589 LMEENNSLKL
-599 KVAKIEKNP
+599 KVANIEKNP
-608 NLLTANND
+608 NILTTNG
-616 EFHNLYEQQ
+616 EFNNLYEQQ
-625 KTKIEKLESEVNKK
+625 KETIERLESEINKK
-639 KEEIGGLHDFIAKL
+639 KEEIGGLQDFIAKL

-659 SNFNPPVPK
+659 SNFYLPVPK
-668 ARSSSKIQKNS
+668 AHSTSKIQKNAQ
-679 LEGAKNNMN
+679 GAKNNMN

-708 IELLK
+708 IEILK
-713 NKNKELQYKLDE
+713 NKNKELQYKLEE

-746 EEFDLRKMISG
+746 EEFDLRKMING

-781 KELQQK
+781 KELQQR

-809 PQINQL
+809 PQISQL

>member
-7 NTNQMINKSFSNR
+7 NTNQMINKSFQNR
-20 NHKSQNPQMNLL
+20 NPKSQKPQMNLL
-32 NGELVALINGLI
+32 NGELVSLINGLI
-44 ESIREYYHVSL
+44 ESIKEYYHVSL

-73 NVQMLLNDIINN
+73 NIQMLLNDIINN
-85 NQYQKLKELLDK
+85 NQYQKLTELLDK
-97 MNIINK
+97 INLINK
-103 LIFQLRD
+103 IIFQLRD
-110 NSDSCLQNLKL
+110 NSDSCLQNLRL

-127 LIFKYIKGERQKQ
+127 LIFQCIRGERQKQ
-140 LLENKANNTN
+140 LLEKKSRIANLNGQNNTPFNPN
-150 LSSQNNA
+150 LITQITNLYKQL
-157 PFISN
+157 
-162 LKSQMIN
+162 LKSVQ
-169 LYNKLIK
+169 
-176 SVLKFSDYDYIIE
+176 KFSDYDYIIE
-189 TAGDN
+189 TTGDN
-194 SINVYQNLQNVI
+194 SIINDYQNLQNNI
-206 KNDLDALFNLIQNI
+206 KKDLNTLFNLIQNL
-220 ENIKYSNNNVSL
+220 ENINNRISL

-242 KKGKSLGKSLENEI
+242 KSSKSLGKNIENEI

-261 MNITKD
+261 MNIVKD
-267 AKIRQLMI
+267 NKIRQLMLQI
-275 QLNNSLINKTEGN
+275 NNLAINKTERSN
-288 DSNNNFNILNTEGN
+288 PNNNYNILKTEGN

-320 LKSLIKQINMKK
+320 LQSLINQINMKK
-332 IGNDSNNG
+332 IGNDLNNG
-340 NIKNIIEEKN
+340 NMQNLLEEKD
-350 KEIFNLQ
+350 KEIFNLK
-357 QQLNIYEQNEKNFN
+357 QQLNIYEQNEQNFN
-371 KQIDDLTNQ
+371 KQIDNLTNQ
-380 FQNKSL
+380 FQNKRL
-386 QYEKEILML
+386 QYEKEIFTL
-395 RNNYAKNIN
+395 RYNMAKNIN
-404 KTQRNTVNDPEK
+404 DSQGNININKTIGSKSE
-416 NIIPRSDNNVNL
+416 NNQNL
-428 NFIKNPENIKADYI
+428 KFLKNPDNINNDYI
-442 TKIASLNN
+442 AQITSLNN
-450 KNTNLMAIIKKQKAI
+450 TNMNLTAIIKKQKTI
-465 INGLQKEINN
+465 IAGLQKEISN
-475 YKNKLTQYE
+475 YKAKLAQYE

-491 EQINNNIYK
+491 EQMNNNIYK

-535 NNELIQLKIENEK
+535 NNELIHLKIENEK
-548 LKEKINL
+548 LKEEINL
-555 LKLSQPNNSKNN
+555 LKLSPSNNLINN
-567 NNDNMNLLY
+567 NNDMNLLY

-589 LMEENSSLKL
+589 LMEENNSLKL
-599 KVAKIEKNP
+599 KVSNFEKNP
-608 NLLTANND
+608 NILTTNG
-616 EFHNLYEQQ
+616 EFNNLYEQQ
-625 KTKIEKLESEVNKK
+625 KETIERLESEVNKK
-639 KEEIGGLHDFIAKL
+639 KEEIGGLQDFIAKL

-659 SNFNPPVPK
+659 SNFYLPVPK
-668 ARSSSKIQKNS
+668 AHSTSKIQKNAQ
-679 LEGAKNNMN
+679 GAKNNMN

-708 IELLK
+708 IEILK
-713 NKNKELQYKLDE
+713 NKNKELQYKLEE

-746 EEFDLRKMISG
+746 EEFDLRKMING

-781 KELQQK
+781 KELQQR

-809 PQINQL
+809 PQISQL

>member
-7 NTNQMINKSFSNR
+7 NTNQMINKSFQNR
-20 NHKSQNPQMNLL
+20 NPKSQKPQMNLL
-32 NGELVALINGLI
+32 NGELVSLINGLI
-44 ESIREYYHVSL
+44 ESIKEYYHVSL

-73 NVQMLLNDIINN
+73 NIQMLLNDIINN
-85 NQYQKLKELLDK
+85 NQYQKLTELLDK
-97 MNIINK
+97 INLINK
-103 LIFQLRD
+103 IIFQLRD
-110 NSDSCLQNLKL
+110 NSDSCLQNLRL

-127 LIFKYIKGERQKQ
+127 LIFQCIRGERQKQ
-140 LLENKANNTN
+140 LLEKKSSNANLNGQNNTPFNPN
-150 LSSQNNA
+150 LITQITNLHKQL
-157 PFISN
+157 
-162 LKSQMIN
+162 LKSVQ
-169 LYNKLIK
+169 
-176 SVLKFSDYDYIIE
+176 KFSDYDYIIE
-189 TAGDN
+189 TTGDN
-194 SINVYQNLQNVI
+194 SIINDYQNLQNNI
-206 KNDLDALFNLIQNI
+206 KKDLNTLFNLIQNL
-220 ENIKYSNNNVSL
+220 ENINNKISL

-242 KKGKSLGKSLENEI
+242 KSSKSLGKNIENEI

-261 MNITKD
+261 MNIVKD
-267 AKIRQLMI
+267 NKIRQLMLQI
-275 QLNNSLINKTEGN
+275 NNLAINKTERSN
-288 DSNNNFNILNTEGN
+288 PNNNYNILKTEGN

-320 LKSLIKQINMKK
+320 LQSLINQINMKK
-332 IGNDSNNG
+332 IGNDLNNG
-340 NIKNIIEEKN
+340 NMQNLLEEKD
-350 KEIFNLQ
+350 KEIFNLK
-357 QQLNIYEQNEKNFN
+357 QQLNIYEQNEQNFN
-371 KQIDDLTNQ
+371 KQIDNLTNQ
-380 FQNKSL
+380 FQNKRL
-386 QYEKEILML
+386 QYEKEIFTL
-395 RNNYAKNIN
+395 RYNMAKNIN
-404 KTQRNTVNDPEK
+404 DSQGNININKTIGSKSE
-416 NIIPRSDNNVNL
+416 NNQNL
-428 NFIKNPENIKADYI
+428 KFLKNPDNINNDYI
-442 TKIASLNN
+442 AQITSLNN
-450 KNTNLMAIIKKQKAI
+450 TNMNLTAIIKKQKTI
-465 INGLQKEINN
+465 IAGLQKEISN
-475 YKNKLTQYE
+475 YKAKLAQYE

-491 EQINNNIYK
+491 EQMNNNIYK

-535 NNELIQLKIENEK
+535 NNELIHLKIENEK
-548 LKEKINL
+548 LKEEINL
-555 LKLSQPNNSKNN
+555 LKLTQSNNLINN
-567 NNDNMNLLY
+567 NNDMNLLY

-589 LMEENSSLKL
+589 LMEENNSLKL
-599 KVAKIEKNP
+599 KVSNFEKNP
-608 NLLTANND
+608 NILTTNG
-616 EFHNLYEQQ
+616 EFNNLYEQQ
-625 KTKIEKLESEVNKK
+625 KETIERLESEVNKK
-639 KEEIGGLHDFIAKL
+639 KEEIGGLQDFIAKL

-659 SNFNPPVPK
+659 SNFYLPVPK
-668 ARSSSKIQKNS
+668 AHSTSKIQKNAQ
-679 LEGAKNNMN
+679 GAKNNMN

-708 IELLK
+708 IEILK
-713 NKNKELQYKLDE
+713 NKNKELQYKLEE

-746 EEFDLRKMISG
+746 EEFDLRKMING

-781 KELQQK
+781 KELQQR

-809 PQINQL
+809 PQISQL

>member
-7 NTNQMINKSFSNR
+7 NTNQMINKSFQNR
-20 NHKSQNPQMNLL
+20 NPKSQKPQMNLL
-32 NGELVALINGLI
+32 NGELVSLINGLI
-44 ESIREYYHVSL
+44 ESIKEYYHVSL

-73 NVQMLLNDIINN
+73 NIQMLLNDIINN
-85 NQYQKLKELLDK
+85 NQYQKLTELLDK
-97 MNIINK
+97 INLINK
-103 LIFQLRD
+103 IIFQLRD
-110 NSDSCLQNLKL
+110 NSDSCLQNLRL

-127 LIFKYIKGERQKQ
+127 LIFQCIRGERQKQ
-140 LLENKANNTN
+140 LLEKKSRIANLNGQNNTPFNPN
-150 LSSQNNA
+150 LITQITNLHKQL
-157 PFISN
+157 
-162 LKSQMIN
+162 LKSVQ
-169 LYNKLIK
+169 
-176 SVLKFSDYDYIIE
+176 KFSDYDYIIE
-189 TAGDN
+189 TTGDN
-194 SINVYQNLQNVI
+194 SIINDYQNLQNNI
-206 KNDLDALFNLIQNI
+206 KNDLNTLFNLIQNL
-220 ENIKYSNNNVSL
+220 ENINNRISF

-242 KKGKSLGKSLENEI
+242 KSSKSLGKNIENEI

-261 MNITKD
+261 MNIVKD
-267 AKIRQLMI
+267 NKIRQLMLQI
-275 QLNNSLINKTEGN
+275 NNLAINKTERSN
-288 DSNNNFNILNTEGN
+288 PNNNYNILKTEGN

-320 LKSLIKQINMKK
+320 LQSLINQINMKK
-332 IGNDSNNG
+332 IGNDLNNG
-340 NIKNIIEEKN
+340 NMQNLLEEKD
-350 KEIFNLQ
+350 KEIFNLK
-357 QQLNIYEQNEKNFN
+357 QQLNIYEQNEQNFN
-371 KQIDDLTNQ
+371 KQIDNLTNQ
-380 FQNKSL
+380 FQNKRL
-386 QYEKEILML
+386 QYEKEIFTL
-395 RNNYAKNIN
+395 RYNMAKNIN
-404 KTQRNTVNDPEK
+404 DSQGNININKTIGSKSE
-416 NIIPRSDNNVNL
+416 NNQNL
-428 NFIKNPENIKADYI
+428 KFLKNPDNINNDYI
-442 TKIASLNN
+442 AQITSLNN
-450 KNTNLMAIIKKQKAI
+450 TNMNLTAIIKKQKTI
-465 INGLQKEINN
+465 IAGLQKEISN
-475 YKNKLTQYE
+475 YKAKLAQYE

-491 EQINNNIYK
+491 EQMNNNIYK

-535 NNELIQLKIENEK
+535 NNELIHLKIENEK
-548 LKEKINL
+548 LKEEINL
-555 LKLSQPNNSKNN
+555 LKLTQSNNLINN
-567 NNDNMNLLY
+567 NNDMNLLY

-589 LMEENSSLKL
+589 LMEENNSLKL
-599 KVAKIEKNP
+599 KVANIEKNP
-608 NLLTANND
+608 NLLTTNGKFN
-616 EFHNLYEQQ
+616 NLYEQQ
-625 KTKIEKLESEVNKK
+625 KETIERLESEVNKK
-639 KEEIGGLHDFIAKL
+639 KEEIGGLQDFIAKL

-659 SNFNPPVPK
+659 SNFYLPVPK
-668 ARSSSKIQKNS
+668 AHSTSKIQKNAQ
-679 LEGAKNNMN
+679 GAKNNMN

-708 IELLK
+708 IEILK
-713 NKNKELQYKLDE
+713 NKNKELQYKLEE

-746 EEFDLRKMISG
+746 EEFDLRKMING

-781 KELQQK
+781 KELQQR

>member
-7 NTNQMINKSFSNR
+7 NTNQMINKSFQNR
-20 NHKSQNPQMNLL
+20 NPKSQKPQMNLL
-32 NGELVALINGLI
+32 NGELVSLINGLI
-44 ESIREYYHVSL
+44 ESIKEYYHVSL

-73 NVQMLLNDIINN
+73 NIQMLLNDIINN
-85 NQYQKLKELLDK
+85 NQYQKLTELLDK
-97 MNIINK
+97 INLINK
-103 LIFQLRD
+103 IIFQLRD
-110 NSDSCLQNLKL
+110 NSDSCLQNLRL

-127 LIFKYIKGERQKQ
+127 LIFQCIRGERQKQ
-140 LLENKANNTN
+140 LLEKKSRIANLNCQNNKQLNPNLITQITN
-150 LSSQNNA
+150 LYKQL
-157 PFISN
+157 
-162 LKSQMIN
+162 LKSVQ
-169 LYNKLIK
+169 
-176 SVLKFSDYDYIIE
+176 KFSDYDYIIE
-189 TAGDN
+189 TTGDN
-194 SINVYQNLQNVI
+194 SIINDYQNLQNNI
-206 KNDLDALFNLIQNI
+206 KKDLNTLFNLIQNL
-220 ENIKYSNNNVSL
+220 ENINNRVNL

-242 KKGKSLGKSLENEI
+242 KSSKSLGKNIENEI

-261 MNITKD
+261 MNIVKD
-267 AKIRQLMI
+267 NKIRQLMLQI
-275 QLNNSLINKTEGN
+275 NNLAINKTERSN
-288 DSNNNFNILNTEGN
+288 PNNNYNILKTEGN

-320 LKSLIKQINMKK
+320 LQSLINQINMKK
-332 IGNDSNNG
+332 IGNDLNNG
-340 NIKNIIEEKN
+340 NMQNLLEEKD
-350 KEIFNLQ
+350 KEIFNLK
-357 QQLNIYEQNEKNFN
+357 QQLNIYEQNEQNFN
-371 KQIDDLTNQ
+371 KQIDNLTNQ
-380 FQNKSL
+380 FQNKRL
-386 QYEKEILML
+386 QYEKEIFTL
-395 RNNYAKNIN
+395 RYNMAKNIN
-404 KTQRNTVNDPEK
+404 DSQGNININKTIGSKSE
-416 NIIPRSDNNVNL
+416 NNQNL
-428 NFIKNPENIKADYI
+428 KFLKNPDNINNDYI
-442 TKIASLNN
+442 AQITSLNN
-450 KNTNLMAIIKKQKAI
+450 TNMNLTAIIKKQKSI
-465 INGLQKEINN
+465 IAGLQKEISN
-475 YKNKLTQYE
+475 YKAKLAQYE

-491 EQINNNIYK
+491 EQMNNNIYK

-535 NNELIQLKIENEK
+535 NNELIHLKIENEK
-548 LKEKINL
+548 LKEEINL
-555 LKLSQPNNSKNN
+555 LKLSPSNNLINN
-567 NNDNMNLLY
+567 NNDMNLLY

-589 LMEENSSLKL
+589 LMEENNSLKL
-599 KVAKIEKNP
+599 KVANIEKNP
-608 NLLTANND
+608 NLLTTNG
-616 EFHNLYEQQ
+616 EFNNLYEKQ
-625 KTKIEKLESEVNKK
+625 KEKIERLESEVNKK
-639 KEEIGGLHDFIAKL
+639 KEEIGGLQDFIAKL

-659 SNFNPPVPK
+659 SNFYLPVPK
-668 ARSSSKIQKNS
+668 AHSTSKIQKNAQ
-679 LEGAKNNMN
+679 GAKNNMN

-708 IELLK
+708 IEILK
-713 NKNKELQYKLDE
+713 NKNKELQYKLEE

-746 EEFDLRKMISG
+746 EEFDLRKMING

-781 KELQQK
+781 KELQQR

-809 PQINQL
+809 PQISQL

>member
-7 NTNQMINKSFSNR
+7 NTNQMINKSFQNR
-20 NHKSQNPQMNLL
+20 NPKSQKPQMNLL
-32 NGELVALINGLI
+32 NGELVSLINGLI
-44 ESIREYYHVSL
+44 ESIKEYYHVSL

-73 NVQMLLNDIINN
+73 NIQMLLNDIINN
-85 NQYQKLKELLDK
+85 NQYQKLTELLDK
-97 MNIINK
+97 INLINK
-103 LIFQLRD
+103 IIFQLRD
-110 NSDSCLQNLKL
+110 NSDSCLQNLRL

-127 LIFKYIKGERQKQ
+127 LIFQYIRGERQKQ
-140 LLENKANNTN
+140 LLEKKSRIANLNGQNNTPFNPN
-150 LSSQNNA
+150 LITQITNLHKQL
-157 PFISN
+157 
-162 LKSQMIN
+162 LKSVQ
-169 LYNKLIK
+169 
-176 SVLKFSDYDYIIE
+176 KFSDYDYIIE
-189 TAGDN
+189 TTGDN
-194 SINVYQNLQNVI
+194 SIINDYQNLQNNI
-206 KNDLDALFNLIQNI
+206 KKDLNTLFNLIQNL
-220 ENIKYSNNNVSL
+220 ENINNRISL

-242 KKGKSLGKSLENEI
+242 KSGKSLGKNIENEI

-261 MNITKD
+261 MNIVKD
-267 AKIRQLMI
+267 NKIRQLMLQI
-275 QLNNSLINKTEGN
+275 NNLAINKTERSN
-288 DSNNNFNILNTEGN
+288 PNNNYNILKTEGN

-320 LKSLIKQINMKK
+320 LQSLINQINMKK
-332 IGNDSNNG
+332 IGNDLNNG
-340 NIKNIIEEKN
+340 NMQNLLEEKD
-350 KEIFNLQ
+350 KEIFNLK
-357 QQLNIYEQNEKNFN
+357 QQLNIYEQNEQNFN
-371 KQIDDLTNQ
+371 KKIDNLTNQ
-380 FQNKSL
+380 FQNKRL
-386 QYEKEILML
+386 QYEKEIFTL
-395 RNNYAKNIN
+395 RYNMAKNIN
-404 KTQRNTVNDPEK
+404 DTQRNI
-416 NIIPRSDNNVNL
+416 NINKTIGSKSENNQNLKFLKIPDNINN
-428 NFIKNPENIKADYI
+428 DYI
-442 TKIASLNN
+442 AQITSLNN
-450 KNTNLMAIIKKQKAI
+450 TNMNLTAIIKKQKTI
-465 INGLQKEINN
+465 IAGLQKEISN
-475 YKNKLTQYE
+475 YKAKLAQYE

-491 EQINNNIYK
+491 EQMNNNIYK

-535 NNELIQLKIENEK
+535 NNELIHLKIENEK
-548 LKEKINL
+548 LKEEINL
-555 LKLSQPNNSKNN
+555 LKLSPSNNLINN
-567 NNDNMNLLY
+567 NNDMNLLY

-589 LMEENSSLKL
+589 LMEENNSLKL
-599 KVAKIEKNP
+599 KVSNFEKNP
-608 NLLTANND
+608 NILTTNG
-616 EFHNLYEQQ
+616 EFNNLYEQQ
-625 KTKIEKLESEVNKK
+625 KETIERLESEVNKK
-639 KEEIGGLHDFIAKL
+639 KEEIGGLQDFIAKL

-659 SNFNPPVPK
+659 SNFYLPVPK
-668 ARSSSKIQKNS
+668 AHSTSKIQKNAQ
-679 LEGAKNNMN
+679 GAKNNMN

-708 IELLK
+708 IEILK
-713 NKNKELQYKLDE
+713 NKNKELQYKLEE

-746 EEFDLRKMISG
+746 EEFDLRKMING

-781 KELQQK
+781 KELQQR

-809 PQINQL
+809 PQISQL

>member
-7 NTNQMINKSFSNR
+7 NTNQMINKSFQNR
-20 NHKSQNPQMNLL
+20 NPKSQKPQMNLL
-32 NGELVALINGLI
+32 NGELVSLINGLI
-44 ESIREYYHVSL
+44 ESIKEYYHVSL

-73 NVQMLLNDIINN
+73 NIQMLLNDIINN
-85 NQYQKLKELLDK
+85 NQYQKLTELLDK
-97 MNIINK
+97 INLINK
-103 LIFQLRD
+103 IIFQLRD
-110 NSDSCLQNLKL
+110 NSDSCLQNLRL

-127 LIFKYIKGERQKQ
+127 LIFQCIRGERQKQ
-140 LLENKANNTN
+140 LLEKKSSIANLNGQNNTPFNPN
-150 LSSQNNA
+150 LITQITNLYKQL
-157 PFISN
+157 
-162 LKSQMIN
+162 LKSVQ
-169 LYNKLIK
+169 
-176 SVLKFSDYDYIIE
+176 KFSDYDYIIE
-189 TAGDN
+189 TTGDN
-194 SINVYQNLQNVI
+194 SIINDYQNLQNNI
-206 KNDLDALFNLIQNI
+206 KKDLNTLFNLIQNL
-220 ENIKYSNNNVSL
+220 ENINNKISL
-232 NSFLTDESNN
+232 NLFLTDESNN
-242 KKGKSLGKSLENEI
+242 KSSKSLGKNIENEI

-261 MNITKD
+261 MNIVKD
-267 AKIRQLMI
+267 NKIRQLMLQI
-275 QLNNSLINKTEGN
+275 NNLAINKTERSN
-288 DSNNNFNILNTEGN
+288 PNNNYNILKTEGN

-320 LKSLIKQINMKK
+320 LQSLINQINMKK
-332 IGNDSNNG
+332 IGNDLNNG
-340 NIKNIIEEKN
+340 NMQNLLEEKD
-350 KEIFNLQ
+350 KEIFNLK
-357 QQLNIYEQNEKNFN
+357 QQLNIYEQNEQNFN
-371 KQIDDLTNQ
+371 KQIDNLTNQ
-380 FQNKSL
+380 FQNKRL
-386 QYEKEILML
+386 QYEKEIFTL
-395 RNNYAKNIN
+395 RYNMAKNIN
-404 KTQRNTVNDPEK
+404 DSQGNININKTIGSKSE
-416 NIIPRSDNNVNL
+416 NNQNL
-428 NFIKNPENIKADYI
+428 KFLKNPDNINNDYI
-442 TKIASLNN
+442 AQITSLNN
-450 KNTNLMAIIKKQKAI
+450 TNMNLTAIIKKQKTI
-465 INGLQKEINN
+465 IAGLQKEISN
-475 YKNKLTQYE
+475 YKAKLAQYE

-491 EQINNNIYK
+491 EQMNNNIYK

-535 NNELIQLKIENEK
+535 NNELIHLKIENEK
-548 LKEKINL
+548 LKEEINL
-555 LKLSQPNNSKNN
+555 LKLTQSNNLINNN

-589 LMEENSSLKL
+589 LMEENNSLKL
-599 KVAKIEKNP
+599 KVANIEKNP
-608 NLLTANND
+608 NLLTTNG
-616 EFHNLYEQQ
+616 EFNNLYEQQ
-625 KTKIEKLESEVNKK
+625 KETIERLESEVNKK
-639 KEEIGGLHDFIAKL
+639 KEEIGGLQDFIAKL

-659 SNFNPPVPK
+659 SNFYLPVPK
-668 ARSSSKIQKNS
+668 AHSTSKIQKNAQ
-679 LEGAKNNMN
+679 GAKNNMN

-708 IELLK
+708 IEILK
-713 NKNKELQYKLDE
+713 NKNKELQYKLEE

-746 EEFDLRKMISG
+746 EEFDLRKMING

-781 KELQQK
+781 KELQQR

-809 PQINQL
+809 PQISQL